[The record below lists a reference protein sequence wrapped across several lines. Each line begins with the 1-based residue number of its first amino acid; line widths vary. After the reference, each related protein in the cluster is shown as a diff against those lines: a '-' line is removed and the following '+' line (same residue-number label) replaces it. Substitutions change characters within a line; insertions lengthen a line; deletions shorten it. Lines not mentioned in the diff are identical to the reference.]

1 MQRKRAL
8 KKRLQIKIYSPL
20 VMNTKLQFFFNTY
33 MKMKNLYILITF
45 FLTLQG
51 FAITNSTKE
60 SQISLNL
67 KDATITEF
75 FKVIEQKT
83 AFTFVFDEKISGTS
97 QRITI
102 FAEKES
108 LDNILLK
115 ISERTGLSFKKI
127 NNTIIVTKN
136 ARVQMTVRGK
146 VLDESDFPMPGVTV
160 LEKGTHTSTLTDM
173 EGNFNFA
180 VSNSSAVLTVSY
192 LGYLSQD
199 VAASNSFLTI
209 TMKVSTSELNE
220 VVVTALGI
228 KREEKRLGF
237 SQQTIKSE
245 SLSQARSNNWS
256 SALKG
261 KVAGLSITSA
271 GSGPINSQQ
280 ITLRGNRSLSPKG
293 NYALIVVDGVPVN
306 AEMTTSGSSSAYMGE
321 DSPIDY
327 GNGISDLNLDDIES
341 VTVLKG
347 AGATALYG
355 SRAANGALI
364 LTTKSGKKNKG
375 LGISYST
382 SATFDKIQRWPD
394 YQYKYGQGT
403 GNSPDAQGNQY
414 YSYGNS
420 ADGTS
425 TSGTS
430 SAWGPA
436 FTGQN
441 FYQYDPAVQGQSA
454 NRVPWTSYR
463 DNRKDFWNTGIT
475 LNNNISIQGGD
486 EKGSMRLS
494 LGRQKN
500 EWIMPNTGFDRVTA
514 AINANYQ
521 VSDKIKLGTTVNYN
535 TRNSDNLPSTGYNNG
550 SIAYFMIF
558 QQPNIDLDW
567 YRPIWEKGKEQ
578 IQQLHPFSSF
588 IDNPYLI
595 AYEATNTLN
604 SDQIVGNIF
613 ANIKLSSNLDLM
625 LRSALNTYNQT
636 REQKRPY
643 SINRYAKGFYE
654 RQDVYK
660 QEINTDFLL
669 SYKKNFGSKFALA
682 ASAGGNAM
690 SYKYRRTE
698 AEVTGLVVPGVY
710 KLSNGSSAPIL
721 TLGDA
726 YKKMNSLYGLVSLS
740 YGEMLFVDVTGR
752 NDWTSTL
759 PVENNSFFYPSVN
772 TSLIISEMAALPKA
786 IDFLKYRFSYAQVG
800 NDTEPYKT
808 QKYYGQSAFPSS
820 AQTLTVL
827 YNDHFKPE
835 ITTSFETG
843 FEIRMLHN
851 RLTLD
856 ATVYESSTKNQIIDI
871 PMDFST
877 GYSGAVLN
885 GGEVRNRG
893 IELTVGGKFI
903 DHKNFKWNANLN
915 WSRNWN
921 KVMELAEGIDG
932 QQIIGTGGT
941 ASIIA
946 KVGGTTSAIYGFGF
960 VRSPD
965 GQIVYDNAGLPAY
978 PEQIQYIG
986 DASPDWKAGLT
997 NTFMIGNFTMNV
1009 TIDGQ
1014 YGGML
1019 YSMTHHK
1026 LAEQGKLNS
1035 TEMGRADGFI
1045 IGDGVIQ
1052 NADGSY
1058 APNTKKVATA
1068 DWYVRYYRRANIE
1081 SNSFD
1086 ASYAKLREISLQYA
1100 MPKRWIKNTG
1110 LQSVQF
1116 SIFARDLAVISDFPI
1131 YDPETAALN
1140 GDTILPGVET
1150 GQMPSPTTYGFNLSL
1165 TL

>member
-1 MQRKRAL
+1 
-8 KKRLQIKIYSPL
+8 
-20 VMNTKLQFFFNTY
+20 MNTKLQFFFNKY
-33 MKMKNLYILITF
+33 IKMKNLYLLILLIF
-45 FLTLQG
+45 SFNG
-51 FAITNSTKE
+51 FALGQSAKDV
-60 SQISLNL
+60 QISLNL

-75 FKVIEQKT
+75 FKAVEQKT
-83 AFTFVFDEKISGTS
+83 TFTFVFDEKISGTS
-97 QRITI
+97 QRISI
-102 FAEKES
+102 FADKES
-108 LDNILLK
+108 LDGVLTK
-115 ISERTGLSFKKI
+115 IAAKTGLSFRKL
-127 NNTIIVTKN
+127 NNTITVTHSGR
-136 ARVQMTVRGK
+136 AQMNVRGK
-146 VLDESDFPMPGVTV
+146 VLDESGMPMPGVTI
-160 LEKGTHTSTLTDM
+160 LEKGTKTSTMTDM
-173 EGNFNFA
+173 EGNFSFA
-180 VSNSSAVLTVSY
+180 VSSPAVLVVSY
-192 LGYLSQD
+192 MGYITQE
-199 VAASNSFLTI
+199 VTASASPITI
-209 TMKVSTSELNE
+209 TLKPSTSELNE

-228 KREEKRLGF
+228 KREEKKLGF

-245 SLSQARSNNWS
+245 NLSQGRPNNWS
-256 SALKG
+256 SGLKG
-261 KVAGLSITSA
+261 KVAGLSITST
-271 GSGPINSQQ
+271 GSGPLNSQQ

-306 AEMTTSGSSSAYMGE
+306 AEMTTSGSTSAYMGE

-327 GNGISDLNLDDIES
+327 GNGISDLNLDDIDA

-364 LTTKSGKKNKG
+364 ITTKSGKKNKG
-375 LGISYST
+375 LGISFNT
-382 SATFDKIQRWPD
+382 GATFDVIQRWPD

-403 GNSPDAQGNQY
+403 GNSPDASGNQY

-436 FTGQN
+436 FEGQN
-441 FYQYDPAVQGQSA
+441 FYQYDPAVQGQSPE
-454 NRVPWTSYR
+454 RRPWQPYR
-463 DNRKDFWNTGIT
+463 DNRKDFWRTGVT
-475 LNNNISIQGGD
+475 LNNNVSIQGGD
-486 EKGSMRLS
+486 NKGSMRLS
-494 LGRQKN
+494 LGNQKN

-514 AINANYQ
+514 AVNANYQ
-521 VSDKIKLGTTVNYN
+521 VSDKIKLGTSVNYN

-578 IQQLHPFSSF
+578 IAQLHPFSSF

-595 AYEATNTLN
+595 AYEATNTLD

-613 ANIKLSSNLDLM
+613 ANINLAPNLDLM
-625 LRSALNTYNQT
+625 LRSSMNTYNQT

-654 RQDVYK
+654 RQDVFK
-660 QEINTDFLL
+660 QEINSDFLL
-669 SYKKNFGSKFALA
+669 SYKKDFGDKFSLS

-726 YKKMNSLYGLVSLS
+726 NKKMNSLYGLVSMS
-740 YGEMLFVDVTGR
+740 YRDMLFVDVKGR

-772 TSLIISEMAALPKA
+772 TSAVLSEMFTLPKT
-786 IDFLKYRFSYAQVG
+786 IDFLKYRLSFAQVG

-843 FEIRMLHN
+843 FEIRMFKN
-851 RLTLD
+851 RLNAD
-856 ATVYESSTKNQIIDI
+856 VTVYESVTKNQIIDI

-885 GGEVRNRG
+885 GGKVKNRG
-893 IELTVGGKFI
+893 IELVFGGKII
-903 DHKNFKWNANLN
+903 DGEKFKWNSTIN

-921 KVMELAEGIDG
+921 KVMELPEGIDG

-978 PEQIQYIG
+978 PEEIQYIG
-986 DASPDWKAGLT
+986 DASPKWKAGFT
-997 NTFMIGNFTMNV
+997 NSFSIGNFTMNV
-1009 TIDGQ
+1009 TLDGQ
-1014 YGGML
+1014 YGGII
-1019 YSMTHHK
+1019 YSQTHHK
-1026 LAEQGKLNS
+1026 LSEQGKLNS
-1035 TEMGRADGFI
+1035 NSLGRETGFI
-1045 IGDGVIQ
+1045 TGEGVVQ
-1052 NADGSY
+1052 NADGTYS
-1058 APNTKKVATA
+1058 PNTKQVKTA
-1068 DWYVRYYRRANIE
+1068 DWYGRYYRRANIE

-1086 ASYAKLREISLQYA
+1086 ASFGKLREISLQYNL
-1100 MPKRWIKNTG
+1100 PKRWLKNTG
-1110 LQSVQF
+1110 LQSLQF
-1116 SIFARDLAVISDFPI
+1116 SLFGRDLATVSDFPI

-1140 GDTILPGVET
+1140 GDTILPGIEM
-1150 GQMPSPTTYGFNLSL
+1150 GQMPSPATYGFNLSL

>member
-1 MQRKRAL
+1 
-8 KKRLQIKIYSPL
+8 
-20 VMNTKLQFFFNTY
+20 MNTKLQFFFNKYIKTR
-33 MKMKNLYILITF
+33 NLYLMMVLF
-45 FLTLQG
+45 FSFNG
-51 FAITNSTKE
+51 FATAKTDKE
-60 SQISLNL
+60 VQISLNL
-67 KDATITEF
+67 KEVSITDF

-83 AFTFVFDEKISGTS
+83 TFTFVFDEKVSGTS
-97 QRITI
+97 QRISI
-102 FAEKES
+102 YADKES
-108 LDNILLK
+108 LDGILSK
-115 ISERTGLSFKKI
+115 IADKTGLTFRKW
-127 NNTIIVTKN
+127 NNTITVTKN
-136 ARVQMTVRGK
+136 LRAQMTVRGK
-146 VLDESDFPMPGVTV
+146 ILDESNMPMPGVTV
-160 LEKGTHTSTLTDM
+160 LEKGTKTSTLTDM
-173 EGNFNFA
+173 EGNFSFA
-180 VSNSSAVLTVSY
+180 VSSSSAILVVSY
-192 LGYLSQD
+192 LGYISQE
-199 VAASNSFLTI
+199 VPAGTAAMTI
-209 TMKVSTSELNE
+209 TMKLSTSELNE

-228 KREEKRLGF
+228 KREEKKLGF

-256 SALKG
+256 SGLKG
-261 KVAGLSITSA
+261 KVSGLSIIST
-271 GSGPINSQQ
+271 GSGPLNSQQ

-306 AEMTTSGSSSAYMGE
+306 AEMTTSGSTSAYMGE

-327 GNGISDLNLDDIES
+327 GNGISDLNLDDIDT

-364 LTTKSGKKNKG
+364 ITTKSGKKNKG
-375 LGISYST
+375 LGISFST
-382 SATFDKIQRWPD
+382 GATFDKVQRWPD

-441 FYQYDPAVQGQSA
+441 FYQYDPTLQGQSA
-454 NRVPWTSYR
+454 QRTPWKSYG
-463 DNRKDFWNTGIT
+463 DNRKDFWRTGVT
-475 LNNNISIQGGD
+475 LNNNVSIQGGD
-486 EKGSMRLS
+486 DKGSMRLS
-494 LGRQKN
+494 LGNQKN

-514 AINANYQ
+514 AVNANYQ
-521 VSDKIKLGTTVNYN
+521 VSSKIKLGSTINYN

-567 YRPIWEKGKEQ
+567 YRPIWEKGKEN

-595 AYEATNTLN
+595 AYEATNTLD

-613 ANIKLSSNLDLM
+613 ANITLSPNLDLM
-625 LRSALNTYNQT
+625 LRSTMNTYNQT

-654 RQDVYK
+654 RQDVFK
-660 QEINTDFLL
+660 QEINSDFLL
-669 SYKKNFGSKFALA
+669 SYKKDFNGKFGLT

-690 SYKYRRTE
+690 NYKYRRTE

-726 YKKMNSLYGLVSLS
+726 YKKMNSLYGLVSMS
-740 YGEMLFVDVTGR
+740 VGETLFVDITGR

-759 PVENNSFFYPSVN
+759 PVKNNSFFYPSVN
-772 TSLIISEMAALPKA
+772 SSLIVSEMVSLPKT
-786 IDFLKYRFSYAQVG
+786 IDYLKYRLSFAQVG

-843 FEIRMLHN
+843 FEIRMLQN
-851 RLTLD
+851 RLTAD
-856 ATVYESSTKNQIIDI
+856 ATVYESVTKNQIIDI

-885 GGEVRNRG
+885 GGKVKNRG
-893 IELTVGGKFI
+893 IELSLGGKII
-903 DHKNFKWNANLN
+903 DNKNFKWNTNLT

-921 KVMELAEGIDG
+921 KVMELPEGIDG

-946 KVGGTTSAIYGFGF
+946 KVGGTTSALYGFGF

-965 GQIVYDNAGLPAY
+965 GQIVYDSAGLPAY
-978 PEQIQYIG
+978 PDNVQYIG

-997 NTFMIGNFTMNV
+997 NSVTIGSFTMNV

-1014 YGGML
+1014 YGGTI

-1035 TEMGRADGFI
+1035 NEMGRAEGYV
-1045 IGDGVIQ
+1045 IGDGVVL
-1052 NADGSY
+1052 NPDGSY
-1058 APNTKKVATA
+1058 SPNTKKVATA
-1068 DWYVRYYRRANIE
+1068 DYYVRYYRRANIE
-1081 SNSFD
+1081 SNAFD
-1086 ASYAKLREISLQYA
+1086 ASYAKLREVSLQYN
-1100 MPKRWIKNTG
+1100 MPKRWLKDTG
-1110 LQSVQF
+1110 IQSLQF
-1116 SIFARDLAVISDFPI
+1116 SVFGRDLAVLSDFPI

-1150 GQMPSPTTYGFNLSL
+1150 GQMPSPATYGFNLSL

>member
-1 MQRKRAL
+1 
-8 KKRLQIKIYSPL
+8 
-20 VMNTKLQFFFNTY
+20 MNTKLQFFFNKY
-33 MKMKNLYILITF
+33 IKMKNLYLMILLIF
-45 FLTLQG
+45 SFKG
-51 FAITNSTKE
+51 FASVQSGKDV
-60 SQISLNL
+60 QISLNL
-67 KDATITEF
+67 KDAAITEF
-75 FKVIEQKT
+75 FSAVEQKT
-83 AFTFVFDEKISGTS
+83 SFTFLFDEKISGSS
-97 QRITI
+97 QRISI
-102 FAEKES
+102 YAEKES
-108 LDNILLK
+108 LDGVLAK
-115 ISERTGLSFKKI
+115 VAAKTGLSFKKL
-127 NNTIIVTKN
+127 NNTITVTKN
-136 ARVQMTVRGK
+136 LRAQMNVRGK
-146 VLDESDFPMPGVTV
+146 VLDESGMPMPGVTI
-160 LEKGTHTSTLTDM
+160 LEKGTKTNTMTDM
-173 EGNFNFA
+173 EGNFSFA
-180 VSNSSAVLTVSY
+180 VNASAVLVVSY
-192 LGYLSQD
+192 MGYVSQE
-199 VAASNSFLTI
+199 VQASVNPITI
-209 TMKVSTSELNE
+209 VMKLSTSELNE

-237 SQQTIKSE
+237 SQQTIKSDN
-245 SLSQARSNNWS
+245 LSQGRPNNWS
-256 SALKG
+256 SGLKG
-261 KVAGLSITSA
+261 KVAGLSITST
-271 GSGPINSQQ
+271 GSGPLNSQQ

-327 GNGISDLNLDDIES
+327 GNGISDLNLDDIDA

-364 LTTKSGKKNKG
+364 ITTKSGKKNKG
-375 LGISYST
+375 LGISFNT
-382 SATFDKIQRWPD
+382 GATFDVIQRWPD
-394 YQYKYGQGT
+394 YQYSYGQGT
-403 GNSPDAQGNQY
+403 GNSPDASGNQY

-420 ADGTS
+420 VDGTS

-436 FTGQN
+436 FAGQN
-441 FYQYDPAVQGQSA
+441 FYQYDPALQGQSA
-454 NRVPWTSYR
+454 ERLPWQSYR
-463 DNRKDFWNTGIT
+463 DNRKDFWRTGVT
-475 LNNNISIQGGD
+475 LNNNVSIQGGD
-486 EKGSMRLS
+486 SKGSMRLS
-494 LGRQKN
+494 VGNQKN

-514 AINANYQ
+514 AVNANYQ
-521 VSDKIKLGTTVNYN
+521 VSDRIKLGTAINYN

-567 YRPIWEKGKEQ
+567 YRPIWVKGKEQ
-578 IQQLHPFSSF
+578 IEQLHPFSSF

-595 AYEATNTLN
+595 AYEATNTLD

-613 ANIKLSSNLDLM
+613 ANITLSSNLELM
-625 LRSALNTYNQT
+625 LRSAMNTYNQT

-654 RQDVYK
+654 RQDVFK
-660 QEINTDFLL
+660 QEINSDFLL
-669 SYKKNFGSKFALA
+669 SYKKDFGNKFSLA

-726 YKKMNSLYGLVSLS
+726 YKKMSSLYGLVSMS
-740 YGEMLFVDVTGR
+740 YADMLFVDITGR

-759 PVENNSFFYPSVN
+759 PVENNSFFYPSIN
-772 TSLIISEMAALPKA
+772 TSAVISEMVSLPKS
-786 IDFLKYRFSYAQVG
+786 IDFLKYRLSFAQVG

-843 FEIRMLHN
+843 FEIRMFKN
-851 RLTLD
+851 RLTAD
-856 ATVYESSTKNQIIDI
+856 ATVYESVTKNQIIDI

-885 GGEVRNRG
+885 GGKVRNRG
-893 IELTVGGKFI
+893 IELTLGGKII
-903 DHKNFKWNANLN
+903 DGDNFKWNSTVN

-921 KVMELAEGIDG
+921 KVMELPEGIDG

-978 PEQIQYIG
+978 PEEIQYIG
-986 DASPDWKAGLT
+986 DASPKWKAGFT
-997 NTFMIGNFTMNV
+997 NSFSIGNFTMNV
-1009 TIDGQ
+1009 TLDGQ
-1014 YGGML
+1014 YGGII
-1019 YSMTHHK
+1019 YSQTHHK
-1026 LAEQGKLNS
+1026 LSEQGKLNS
-1035 TEMGRADGFI
+1035 NSMGRETGFI
-1045 IGDGVIQ
+1045 IGEGVVQ

-1058 APNTKKVATA
+1058 SPNTKQVKTA
-1068 DWYVRYYRRANIE
+1068 DWYTRYYRRANIE

-1086 ASYAKLREISLQYA
+1086 ASFGKLREISLQYT
-1100 MPKRWIKNTG
+1100 MPKRWLKNTG

-1116 SIFARDLAVISDFPI
+1116 SLFGRDLATVSDFPI

-1140 GDTILPGVET
+1140 GDTILPGIEM
-1150 GQMPSPTTYGFNLSL
+1150 GQMPSPATYGFNLSL

>member
-1 MQRKRAL
+1 
-8 KKRLQIKIYSPL
+8 
-20 VMNTKLQFFFNTY
+20 MNTKLQFFFNKY
-33 MKMKNLYILITF
+33 IKMKNLYLMILLIF
-45 FLTLQG
+45 SFNG
-51 FAITNSTKE
+51 FALGQSGKDV
-60 SQISLNL
+60 QISLNL

-75 FKVIEQKT
+75 FKAVEQKT
-83 AFTFVFDEKISGTS
+83 TFTFVFDEKISGTS
-97 QRITI
+97 QRISI
-102 FAEKES
+102 YADKES
-108 LDNILLK
+108 LDGVLSK
-115 ISERTGLSFKKI
+115 IAAKTGLSFKKL
-127 NNTIIVTKN
+127 NNTIAVTN
-136 ARVQMTVRGK
+136 NLRAQMNVRGK
-146 VLDESDFPMPGVTV
+146 VLDESGMPMPGVTI
-160 LEKGTHTSTLTDM
+160 LEKGTKTTTMTDM
-173 EGNFNFA
+173 EGNFSFA
-180 VSNSSAVLTVSY
+180 VNSSAVLVVSY
-192 LGYLSQD
+192 MGYVTQE
-199 VAASNSFLTI
+199 VPASAGSITI
-209 TMKVSTSELNE
+209 TLKPSTSELNE

-245 SLSQARSNNWS
+245 NLSQGRPNNWS
-256 SALKG
+256 SGLKG
-261 KVAGLSITSA
+261 KVAGLSITST
-271 GSGPINSQQ
+271 GSGPLNSQQ

-306 AEMTTSGSSSAYMGE
+306 AEMTTSGSTSAYMGE

-327 GNGISDLNLDDIES
+327 GNGISDLNLDDIDA

-364 LTTKSGKKNKG
+364 ITTKSGKKNKG
-375 LGISYST
+375 LGISLNSG
-382 SATFDKIQRWPD
+382 ATFDVIQRWPD

-403 GNSPDAQGNQY
+403 GNSPDAFGNQY

-441 FYQYDPAVQGQSA
+441 FYQYDPALQGQSA
-454 NRVPWTSYR
+454 ERLPWQSYR
-463 DNRKDFWNTGIT
+463 DNRKDFWRTGVT

-486 EKGSMRLS
+486 NKGSMRLS
-494 LGRQKN
+494 LGNQKN
-500 EWIMPNTGFDRVTA
+500 EWIMPNTGFDRITA
-514 AINANYQ
+514 AVNANYQ

-578 IQQLHPFSSF
+578 IAQLHPFSSF

-595 AYEATNTLN
+595 AYEATNSLD

-613 ANIKLSSNLDLM
+613 ANIALSPNLDLM
-625 LRSALNTYNQT
+625 LRSSMNTYNQT

-654 RQDVYK
+654 RQDVFK
-660 QEINTDFLL
+660 QEINSDFLL
-669 SYKKNFGSKFALA
+669 SYKKDFGDKFSLS

-690 SYKYRRTE
+690 NYKYRRTE

-726 YKKMNSLYGLVSLS
+726 NKKMTSLYGLVSMS
-740 YGEMLFVDVTGR
+740 YADMLFVDVTGR

-759 PVENNSFFYPSVN
+759 PVENNSFFYPSIN
-772 TSLIISEMAALPKA
+772 TSAVISEMFSLPKS
-786 IDFLKYRFSYAQVG
+786 IDYLKYRLSFAQVG

-843 FEIRMLHN
+843 FEIRMLKN
-851 RLTLD
+851 RLTAD
-856 ATVYESSTKNQIIDI
+856 ATVYESVTKNQIIDI

-885 GGEVRNRG
+885 GGKVKNRG
-893 IELTVGGKFI
+893 IELVLGGKII
-903 DHKNFKWNANLN
+903 DNENFKWNSTVN

-921 KVMELAEGIDG
+921 KVMELPEGIDG

-960 VRSPD
+960 VRSPE
-965 GQIVYDNAGLPAY
+965 GKIVYDNAGLPAY
-978 PEQIQYIG
+978 PDAIQYIG
-986 DASPDWKAGLT
+986 DASPKWKAGFT
-997 NTFMIGNFTMNV
+997 NSFSIGNFTMNV
-1009 TIDGQ
+1009 TVDGQ
-1014 YGGML
+1014 YGGII
-1019 YSMTHHK
+1019 YSQTHHK
-1026 LAEQGKLNS
+1026 LSEQGKLNS
-1035 TEMGRADGFI
+1035 NEMGRAEGFI
-1045 IGDGVIQ
+1045 IGDGVVQ

-1058 APNTKKVATA
+1058 SPNTKKVATA

-1086 ASYAKLREISLQYA
+1086 ASYGKLREISLQYN
-1100 MPKRWIKNTG
+1100 MPKRWLKNTG
-1110 LQSVQF
+1110 LQSLQISVF
-1116 SIFARDLAVISDFPI
+1116 GRDLATISDFPI

-1140 GDTILPGVET
+1140 GDTILPGIEM
-1150 GQMPSPTTYGFNLSL
+1150 GQMPSPATYGFNLSL

>member
-1 MQRKRAL
+1 
-8 KKRLQIKIYSPL
+8 
-20 VMNTKLQFFFNTY
+20 MNTKLQFFFNKY
-33 MKMKNLYILITF
+33 IKMKNLYLMIILF
-45 FLTLQG
+45 MSAAG
-51 FAITNSTKE
+51 FATGHSEKDT
-60 SQISLNL
+60 QISLNL
-67 KDATITEF
+67 RDVTITDF
-75 FKVIEQKT
+75 FKAVEQKT
-83 AFTFVFDEKISGTS
+83 TFTFVFDEKISGTS
-97 QRITI
+97 QRISI
-102 FAEKES
+102 YVEKES
-108 LDNILLK
+108 LDAVLSK
-115 ISERTGLSFKKI
+115 IAAKTGLSFRKL
-127 NNTIIVTKN
+127 NNTITVTKN
-136 ARVQMTVRGK
+136 LRAQMSVRGK
-146 VLDESDFPMPGVTV
+146 VLDESGMPMPGVTI
-160 LEKGTHTSTLTDM
+160 LEKGTKTSTMTDM

-180 VSNSSAVLTVSY
+180 VSGSSAVLVISY
-192 LGYLSQD
+192 LGYVSQE
-199 VAASNSFLTI
+199 VTASTLAITV
-209 TMKVSTSELNE
+209 TMKLGTSELNE

-228 KREEKRLGF
+228 KREEKKLGF

-256 SALKG
+256 SGLKG
-261 KVAGLSITSA
+261 KVAGLSIIST
-271 GSGPINSQQ
+271 GSGPLNSQQ

-306 AEMTTSGSSSAYMGE
+306 AEMTTSGSTSAYMGE

-327 GNGISDLNLDDIES
+327 GNGISDLNLDDIDT

-364 LTTKSGKKNKG
+364 ITTKSGKKNKG
-375 LGISYST
+375 LGISFST
-382 SATFDKIQRWPD
+382 GAAFDKIQRWPD

-441 FYQYDPAVQGQSA
+441 FFQYDPALQGQSA
-454 NRVPWTSYR
+454 QRVPWQSYG
-463 DNRKDFWNTGIT
+463 DNRKDFWRTGMT
-475 LNNNISIQGGD
+475 LNNNLSIQGGD

-494 LGRQKN
+494 LGNQKN

-514 AINANYQ
+514 AVNANYQ
-521 VSDKIKLGTTVNYN
+521 VSDKIKLATSVNYN
-535 TRNSDNLPSTGYNNG
+535 TRNSENLPSTGYNNG

-595 AYEATNTLN
+595 AYEATNTLD
-604 SDQIVGNIF
+604 SDQIVGNLS
-613 ANIKLSSNLDLM
+613 ANIALSPNLDLM
-625 LRSALNTYNQT
+625 LRSSMNTYNQT

-654 RQDVYK
+654 RQDVFK
-660 QEINTDFLL
+660 QEINSDFLL
-669 SYKKNFGSKFALA
+669 SYKKDFSDKFSLS
-682 ASAGGNAM
+682 ASAGGNSM

-726 YKKMNSLYGLVSLS
+726 YKKMNSLYGVVSMS
-740 YGEMLFVDVTGR
+740 VGEMLFVDITGR

-759 PVENNSFFYPSVN
+759 PVANNSFFYPSVN
-772 TSLIISEMAALPKA
+772 ASLIVSEMVSLPKT
-786 IDFLKYRFSYAQVG
+786 IDYFKYRLSFAQVG

-851 RLTLD
+851 RLTAD
-856 ATVYESSTKNQIIDI
+856 ATFYESVTKNQIIDI

-885 GGEVRNRG
+885 GGKVKNRG
-893 IELTVGGKFI
+893 VELSLGGKFI
-903 DHKNFKWNANLN
+903 DNANFKWSTNVN

-921 KVMELAEGIDG
+921 KVMELPEGIDG

-965 GQIVYDNAGLPAY
+965 GKIVYDSAGLPAY
-978 PEQIQYIG
+978 PDQIQYIG

-997 NTFMIGNFTMNV
+997 NSFSVGNFTMNV

-1014 YGGML
+1014 YGGMI

-1026 LAEQGKLNS
+1026 LSEQGKLNS
-1035 TEMGRADGFI
+1035 NEMGRAEGYI
-1045 IGDGVIQ
+1045 IGDGVTQ

-1058 APNTKKVATA
+1058 SPNTKKVATA
-1068 DWYVRYYRRANIE
+1068 DYYVRYYRRANIE

-1086 ASYAKLREISLQYA
+1086 ASYAKLREVSLQYN
-1100 MPKRWIKNTG
+1100 MPKRWLKDTG

-1116 SIFARDLAVISDFPI
+1116 SIFGRDLAVISDFPI

-1150 GQMPSPTTYGFNLSL
+1150 GQMPSPATYGFNLSL

>member
-1 MQRKRAL
+1 
-8 KKRLQIKIYSPL
+8 
-20 VMNTKLQFFFNTY
+20 MNTKLQFFFNKY
-33 MKMKNLYILITF
+33 IKMKNLYLMILLIF
-45 FLTLQG
+45 SFKG
-51 FAITNSTKE
+51 FALGQGKDV
-60 SQISLNL
+60 QISLNL
-67 KDATITEF
+67 KDAAITEF
-75 FKVIEQKT
+75 FNAVEQKT
-83 AFTFVFDEKISGTS
+83 SFTFVFDEKITGTS
-97 QRITI
+97 QRISI
-102 FAEKES
+102 YAEKES
-108 LDNILLK
+108 LDGVLAK
-115 ISERTGLSFKKI
+115 VASKTGLSFKKL
-127 NNTIIVTKN
+127 NNTITVTKN
-136 ARVQMTVRGK
+136 LRAQMNVRGK
-146 VLDESDFPMPGVTV
+146 VLDESGMPMPGVTI
-160 LEKGTHTSTLTDM
+160 LEKGTKTTTMTDM
-173 EGNFNFA
+173 QGNFSFA
-180 VSNSSAVLTVSY
+180 VNASAVLVISY
-192 LGYLSQD
+192 MGYVTQE
-199 VAASNSFLTI
+199 VAANANPLTI
-209 TMKVSTSELNE
+209 IMKPSTSELNE

-228 KREEKRLGF
+228 KREEKKLGF
-237 SQQTIKSE
+237 SQQTIKSDN
-245 SLSQARSNNWS
+245 LSQGRPNNWS
-256 SALKG
+256 SGLKG
-261 KVAGLSITSA
+261 KVAGLSITST
-271 GSGPINSQQ
+271 GSGPLNSQQ

-327 GNGISDLNLDDIES
+327 GNGISDLNLDDIDE

-364 LTTKSGKKNKG
+364 ITTKSGKKNKG
-375 LGISYST
+375 LGISFNT
-382 SATFDKIQRWPD
+382 GATFDVIQRWPD
-394 YQYKYGQGT
+394 YQYSYGQGT
-403 GNSPDAQGNQY
+403 GNSPDASGNQY

-441 FYQYDPAVQGQSA
+441 FYQYDPALQGQSA
-454 NRVPWTSYR
+454 QRLPWQSYR
-463 DNRKDFWNTGIT
+463 DNRKDFWRTGVT

-486 EKGSMRLS
+486 NKGSMRLS
-494 LGRQKN
+494 VGNQKN

-514 AINANYQ
+514 AVNANYQ
-521 VSDKIKLGTTVNYN
+521 VSDKIKLGTAINYN

-567 YRPIWEKGKEQ
+567 YRPIWVKGKEQ
-578 IQQLHPFSSF
+578 IEQLHPFSSF

-595 AYEATNTLN
+595 AYEATNTLD

-613 ANIKLSSNLDLM
+613 ANITLSSNLELM
-625 LRSALNTYNQT
+625 LRSSMNTYNQT

-654 RQDVYK
+654 RQDVFK
-660 QEINTDFLL
+660 QEINSDFLL
-669 SYKKNFGSKFALA
+669 SYKKDFGNKFSLA

-726 YKKMNSLYGLVSLS
+726 YKKMSSLYGLVSMS
-740 YGEMLFVDVTGR
+740 YAEMLFVDITGR

-759 PVENNSFFYPSVN
+759 PVENNSFFYPSIN
-772 TSLIISEMAALPKA
+772 TSAVISEMVSLPKS
-786 IDFLKYRFSYAQVG
+786 IDFLKYRLSFAQVG

-843 FEIRMLHN
+843 FEIRMFKN
-851 RLTLD
+851 RLTAD
-856 ATVYESSTKNQIIDI
+856 ATVYESVTKNQIIDI

-885 GGEVRNRG
+885 GGKVRNRG
-893 IELTVGGKFI
+893 IEITLGGKII
-903 DHKNFKWNANLN
+903 DGEKFKWNSTVN

-921 KVMELAEGIDG
+921 KVMELPEGIDG

-978 PEQIQYIG
+978 PEEIQYIG
-986 DASPDWKAGLT
+986 DASPKWKAGWV
-997 NTFMIGNFTMNV
+997 NSFSIGNFTMNV

-1014 YGGML
+1014 YGGII
-1019 YSMTHHK
+1019 YSQTHHK
-1026 LAEQGKLNS
+1026 LSEQGKLNS
-1035 TEMGRADGFI
+1035 NSMGRETGFI
-1045 IGDGVIQ
+1045 IGEGVVQ

-1058 APNTKKVATA
+1058 SPNTVQVKTA
-1068 DWYVRYYRRANIE
+1068 DWYTRYYRRANIE

-1086 ASYAKLREISLQYA
+1086 ASFGKLREISLQYN
-1100 MPKRWIKNTG
+1100 MPKRWLKNTG

-1116 SIFARDLAVISDFPI
+1116 SLFGRDLATVSDFPI

-1140 GDTILPGVET
+1140 GDTILPGIEM
-1150 GQMPSPTTYGFNLSL
+1150 GQMPSPATYGFNLSL

>member
-1 MQRKRAL
+1 
-8 KKRLQIKIYSPL
+8 
-20 VMNTKLQFFFNTY
+20 
-33 MKMKNLYILITF
+33 MKNLYLMILLIF
-45 FLTLQG
+45 SFKG
-51 FAITNSTKE
+51 FASGQSGKDV
-60 SQISLNL
+60 QISLNL
-67 KDATITEF
+67 KDAAITEF
-75 FKVIEQKT
+75 FSAVEQKT
-83 AFTFVFDEKISGTS
+83 TFTFVFDEKISGSS
-97 QRITI
+97 QRISI
-102 FAEKES
+102 YAEKES
-108 LDNILLK
+108 LDGVLAK
-115 ISERTGLSFKKI
+115 VASKTGLSFKKL
-127 NNTIIVTKN
+127 NNTITVTKN
-136 ARVQMTVRGK
+136 LRAQMNVRGR
-146 VLDESDFPMPGVTV
+146 VLDESGMPMPGVTI
-160 LEKGTHTSTLTDM
+160 LEKGTKTNTMTDM
-173 EGNFNFA
+173 EGNFSFA
-180 VSNSSAVLTVSY
+180 VNASAVLVVSY
-192 LGYLSQD
+192 MGYVSQE
-199 VAASNSFLTI
+199 VSASTNPITI
-209 TMKVSTSELNE
+209 VMKLSTSELNE

-245 SLSQARSNNWS
+245 NLSQGRPNNWS
-256 SALKG
+256 SGLKG
-261 KVAGLSITSA
+261 KVAGLSITST
-271 GSGPINSQQ
+271 GSGPLNSQQ

-327 GNGISDLNLDDIES
+327 GNGISDLNLDDIDA

-364 LTTKSGKKNKG
+364 ITTKSGKKNKG
-375 LGISYST
+375 LGISINT
-382 SATFDKIQRWPD
+382 GATFDVIQRWPD

-403 GNSPDAQGNQY
+403 GNSPDASGNQY

-441 FYQYDPAVQGQSA
+441 FYQYDPTLEGQSA
-454 NRVPWTSYR
+454 QRLPWQPYR
-463 DNRKDFWNTGIT
+463 DNRKDFWRTGMT
-475 LNNNISIQGGD
+475 LNNNVSIQGGD
-486 EKGSMRLS
+486 NKGSMRLS
-494 LGRQKN
+494 VGNQKN

-514 AINANYQ
+514 AVNANYQ
-521 VSDKIKLGTTVNYN
+521 VSDKIKLGTAINYN

-567 YRPIWEKGKEQ
+567 YRPIWVKGKEQ
-578 IQQLHPFSSF
+578 IEQLHPFSSF

-595 AYEATNTLN
+595 AYEATNILD

-613 ANIKLSSNLDLM
+613 ANITLSSNLELM
-625 LRSALNTYNQT
+625 LRSSMNTYNQT

-654 RQDVYK
+654 RQDVFK
-660 QEINTDFLL
+660 QEINSDFLL
-669 SYKKNFGSKFALA
+669 SYKKDFGSKFSLA

-726 YKKMNSLYGLVSLS
+726 YKKMSSLYGLVSMS
-740 YGEMLFVDVTGR
+740 YADMLFVDITGR

-759 PVENNSFFYPSVN
+759 PVENNSFFYPSIN
-772 TSLIISEMAALPKA
+772 TSAVISEMVTLPKS
-786 IDFLKYRFSYAQVG
+786 IDFLKYRLSFAQVG

-843 FEIRMLHN
+843 FEIRMFKN
-851 RLTLD
+851 RLTAD
-856 ATVYESSTKNQIIDI
+856 ATVYESVTKNQIIDI

-885 GGEVRNRG
+885 GGKVRNRG
-893 IELTVGGKFI
+893 IELTLGGKII
-903 DHKNFKWNANLN
+903 DGNNFKWNSTVN

-921 KVMELAEGIDG
+921 KVMELPEGIDG

-978 PEQIQYIG
+978 PEEIQYIG
-986 DASPDWKAGLT
+986 DASPKWKAGFT
-997 NTFMIGNFTMNV
+997 NSFSIGNFTMNV

-1014 YGGML
+1014 YGGII
-1019 YSMTHHK
+1019 YSQTHHK
-1026 LAEQGKLNS
+1026 LSEQGKLNS
-1035 TEMGRADGFI
+1035 NSMGRETGFI
-1045 IGDGVIQ
+1045 TGEGVVQ

-1058 APNTKKVATA
+1058 SPNTKQVKTA
-1068 DWYVRYYRRANIE
+1068 DWYTRYYRRANIE

-1086 ASYAKLREISLQYA
+1086 ASFGKLREISLQYN
-1100 MPKRWIKNTG
+1100 MPKRWLKNSG
-1110 LQSVQF
+1110 IQSLQF
-1116 SIFARDLAVISDFPI
+1116 SIFGRDLATVSDFPI

-1140 GDTILPGVET
+1140 GDTILPGIEM
-1150 GQMPSPTTYGFNLSL
+1150 GQMPSPATYGFNLSL

>member
-1 MQRKRAL
+1 
-8 KKRLQIKIYSPL
+8 
-20 VMNTKLQFFFNTY
+20 MNTKLQFFFNKY
-33 MKMKNLYILITF
+33 IKMKNLYLMIVLF
-45 FLTLQG
+45 FSFHG
-51 FAITNSTKE
+51 FAIGQSGKD

-67 KDATITEF
+67 KDATITDF
-75 FKVIEQKT
+75 FKAIEQKT
-83 AFTFVFDEKISGTS
+83 TFTFVFDEKVSGIT
-97 QRITI
+97 QRISLY
-102 FAEKES
+102 AEKES
-108 LDNILLK
+108 IDVILSK
-115 ISERTGLSFKKI
+115 IATKTGLSFRKL
-127 NNTIIVTKN
+127 NNTITVTKN
-136 ARVQMTVRGK
+136 VRERMTYGGK
-146 VLDESDFPMPGVTV
+146 VLDENGMPMPGVTI
-160 LEKGTHTSTLTDM
+160 LEKGTKNSTLTDM
-173 EGNFNFA
+173 EGKFSIS
-180 VSNSSAVLTVSY
+180 VSSPS
-192 LGYLSQD
+192 
-199 VAASNSFLTI
+199 SFLVISYMGYVTQEASVGSLI
-209 TMKVSTSELNE
+209 MTFTMKLDTSELNE

-228 KREEKRLGF
+228 KREEKKLGF

-375 LGISYST
+375 LGITYST
-382 SATFDKIQRWPD
+382 SAAFDKIQRWPD

-420 ADGTS
+420 QDGTS

-441 FYQYDPAVQGQSA
+441 FYQYDPTLQGQSL
-454 NRVPWTSYR
+454 NRTPWTSYS

-475 LNNNISIQGGD
+475 LNNNVSIQGGD
-486 EKGSMRLS
+486 DKGSMRLS

-521 VSDKIKLGTTVNYN
+521 VSDKIKLGTSMNYN
-535 TRNSDNLPSTGYNNG
+535 TRNSDNLPSSGYNNG

-567 YRPIWEKGKEQ
+567 YRPIWEKGKEN

-613 ANIKLSSNLDLM
+613 ANIKLSPNLDLM

-660 QEINTDFLL
+660 QEINSDFLL
-669 SYKKNFGSKFALA
+669 SYKKDFGDKFSLA
-682 ASAGGNAM
+682 ASAGGNSM

-726 YKKMNSLYGLVSLS
+726 YKKMNSLYGLVSMS
-740 YGEMLFVDVTGR
+740 YGDMLFVDVTGR

-759 PVENNSFFYPSVN
+759 PVKNNSFFYPSVN
-772 TSLIISEMAALPKA
+772 TSLIISEIANLPKS
-786 IDFLKYRFSYAQVG
+786 IDYLKYRLSFAQVG

-835 ITTSFETG
+835 ITSSVETG

-851 RLTLD
+851 RLTFD

-885 GGEVRNRG
+885 GGKVRNRG
-893 IELTVGGKFI
+893 VELTLGGKLI
-903 DHKNFKWNANLN
+903 DHKNFKWNTNLN

-921 KVMELAEGIDG
+921 RVMELPEGIDG

-965 GQIVYDNAGLPAY
+965 GKIVYDSAGLPAY
-978 PEQIQYIG
+978 PDQIQYIG

-997 NTFMIGNFTMNV
+997 NSFTIGNFTMNV

-1014 YGGML
+1014 YGGMI

-1035 TEMGRADGFI
+1035 NEMGRADGFI

-1058 APNTKKVATA
+1058 SPNTKKVATA
-1068 DWYVRYYRRANIE
+1068 DYYVRYYRRANIE

-1086 ASYAKLREISLQYA
+1086 ATYGKLREVSLQYN
-1100 MPKRWIKNTG
+1100 MPKRWLKNTG

-1116 SIFARDLAVISDFPI
+1116 SVFGRDLAVISDFPI
-1131 YDPETAALN
+1131 YDPETAVLN

-1150 GQMPSPTTYGFNLSL
+1150 GQMPSPATYGFNLSL

>member
-1 MQRKRAL
+1 
-8 KKRLQIKIYSPL
+8 
-20 VMNTKLQFFFNTY
+20 MNTKLQFFFNKY
-33 MKMKNLYILITF
+33 IKMKNLYLMILLIF
-45 FLTLQG
+45 SFKG
-51 FAITNSTKE
+51 FALGQGKDV
-60 SQISLNL
+60 QISLNL
-67 KDATITEF
+67 KDAAITEF
-75 FKVIEQKT
+75 FNAVEQKT
-83 AFTFVFDEKISGTS
+83 SFTFVFDEKITGTS
-97 QRITI
+97 QRISI
-102 FAEKES
+102 YAEKES
-108 LDNILLK
+108 LDGVLAK
-115 ISERTGLSFKKI
+115 VSAKTGLFFKKL
-127 NNTIIVTKN
+127 NNTITVTKN
-136 ARVQMTVRGK
+136 FRAQMNVRGK
-146 VLDESDFPMPGVTV
+146 VLDESGMPMPGVTI
-160 LEKGTHTSTLTDM
+160 LEKGTKTNTMTDM
-173 EGNFNFA
+173 EGNFSFA
-180 VSNSSAVLTVSY
+180 VNSSAVLVISY
-192 LGYLSQD
+192 MGYVTQE
-199 VAASNSFLTI
+199 VAANANPLTI
-209 TMKVSTSELNE
+209 IMKPSTSELNE

-237 SQQTIKSE
+237 SQQTIKSDN
-245 SLSQARSNNWS
+245 LSQGRPNNWS
-256 SALKG
+256 SGLKG
-261 KVAGLSITSA
+261 KVAGLSITST
-271 GSGPINSQQ
+271 GSGPLNSQQ

-327 GNGISDLNLDDIES
+327 GNGISDLNLDDIDE

-364 LTTKSGKKNKG
+364 ITTKSGKKNKG
-375 LGISYST
+375 LGISLNT
-382 SATFDKIQRWPD
+382 GATFDVIQRWPD
-394 YQYKYGQGT
+394 YQYSYGQGT
-403 GNSPDAQGNQY
+403 GNSPDASGNQY

-454 NRVPWTSYR
+454 QRLPWQSYR
-463 DNRKDFWNTGIT
+463 DNRKDFWRTGVT

-486 EKGSMRLS
+486 NKGSMRLS
-494 LGRQKN
+494 VGNQKN

-514 AINANYQ
+514 AVNANYQ
-521 VSDKIKLGTTVNYN
+521 VSDRIKLGTAINYN

-567 YRPIWEKGKEQ
+567 YRPIWVKGKEQ
-578 IQQLHPFSSF
+578 IEQLHPFSSF

-595 AYEATNTLN
+595 AYEATNTLD

-613 ANIKLSSNLDLM
+613 ANITLSSNLELM
-625 LRSALNTYNQT
+625 LRSSMNTYNQT

-654 RQDVYK
+654 RQDVFK
-660 QEINTDFLL
+660 QEINSDFLL
-669 SYKKNFGSKFALA
+669 SYKKDFGNKFSLA

-726 YKKMNSLYGLVSLS
+726 YKKMSSLYGLVSMS
-740 YGEMLFVDVTGR
+740 YADMLFVDITGR

-759 PVENNSFFYPSVN
+759 PVENNSFFYPSIN
-772 TSLIISEMAALPKA
+772 TSAVISEMVSLPKS
-786 IDFLKYRFSYAQVG
+786 IDFLKYRLSFAQVG

-843 FEIRMLHN
+843 FEIRMFKN
-851 RLTLD
+851 RLTAD
-856 ATVYESSTKNQIIDI
+856 ATVYESVTKNQIIDI

-885 GGEVRNRG
+885 GGKVRNRG
-893 IELTVGGKFI
+893 IELTFGGKII
-903 DHKNFKWNANLN
+903 DGEKFKWNSTVN

-921 KVMELAEGIDG
+921 KVMELPEGIDG

-978 PEQIQYIG
+978 PEEIQYIG
-986 DASPDWKAGLT
+986 DASPKWKAGWV
-997 NTFMIGNFTMNV
+997 NSFSIGNFTMNV
-1009 TIDGQ
+1009 TLDGQ
-1014 YGGML
+1014 YGGII
-1019 YSMTHHK
+1019 YSQTHHK
-1026 LAEQGKLNS
+1026 LSEQGKLNS
-1035 TEMGRADGFI
+1035 NSMGRETGFI
-1045 IGDGVIQ
+1045 IGEGVVQ

-1058 APNTKKVATA
+1058 SPNTKEVKTA
-1068 DWYVRYYRRANIE
+1068 DWYTRYYRRANIE

-1086 ASYAKLREISLQYA
+1086 ASFGKLREISLQYN
-1100 MPKRWIKNTG
+1100 MPKRWLKNTG

-1116 SIFARDLAVISDFPI
+1116 SLFGRDLATVSDFPI

-1140 GDTILPGVET
+1140 GDTILPGIEM
-1150 GQMPSPTTYGFNLSL
+1150 GQMPSPATYGFNLSL

>member
-1 MQRKRAL
+1 
-8 KKRLQIKIYSPL
+8 
-20 VMNTKLQFFFNTY
+20 MNTKLQFFFNKY
-33 MKMKNLYILITF
+33 IKMKNLYLMILLIF
-45 FLTLQG
+45 SFKG
-51 FAITNSTKE
+51 FASGQSGKDV
-60 SQISLNL
+60 QISLNL
-67 KDATITEF
+67 KDAAITEF
-75 FKVIEQKT
+75 FSAVEQKT
-83 AFTFVFDEKISGTS
+83 TFTFVFDEKISGSS
-97 QRITI
+97 QRISI
-102 FAEKES
+102 YAEKES
-108 LDNILLK
+108 LDGVLAK
-115 ISERTGLSFKKI
+115 VASKTGLSFKKL
-127 NNTIIVTKN
+127 NNTITVTKN
-136 ARVQMTVRGK
+136 LRAQMNVRGR
-146 VLDESDFPMPGVTV
+146 VLDESGMPMPGVTI
-160 LEKGTHTSTLTDM
+160 LEKGTKTNTMTDM
-173 EGNFNFA
+173 EGNFSFA
-180 VSNSSAVLTVSY
+180 VNASAVLVVSY
-192 LGYLSQD
+192 MGYVSQE
-199 VAASNSFLTI
+199 VSASTNPITI
-209 TMKVSTSELNE
+209 VMKLSTSELNE

-245 SLSQARSNNWS
+245 NLSQGRPNNWS
-256 SALKG
+256 SGLKG
-261 KVAGLSITSA
+261 KVAGLSITST
-271 GSGPINSQQ
+271 GSGPLNSQQ

-327 GNGISDLNLDDIES
+327 GNGISDLNLDDIDA

-364 LTTKSGKKNKG
+364 ITTKSGKKNKG
-375 LGISYST
+375 LGISINT
-382 SATFDKIQRWPD
+382 GATFDVIQRWPD

-403 GNSPDAQGNQY
+403 GNSPDASGNQY

-441 FYQYDPAVQGQSA
+441 FYQYDPTLEGQSA
-454 NRVPWTSYR
+454 QRLPWQPYR
-463 DNRKDFWNTGIT
+463 DNRKDFWRTGMT
-475 LNNNISIQGGD
+475 LNNNVSIQGGD
-486 EKGSMRLS
+486 NKGSMRLS
-494 LGRQKN
+494 VGNQKN

-514 AINANYQ
+514 AVNANYQ
-521 VSDKIKLGTTVNYN
+521 VSDKIKLGTAINYN

-567 YRPIWEKGKEQ
+567 YRPIWVKGKEQ
-578 IQQLHPFSSF
+578 IEQLHPFSSF

-595 AYEATNTLN
+595 AYEATNILD

-613 ANIKLSSNLDLM
+613 ANITLSSNLELM
-625 LRSALNTYNQT
+625 LRSSMNTYNQT

-654 RQDVYK
+654 RQDVFK
-660 QEINTDFLL
+660 QEINSDFLL
-669 SYKKNFGSKFALA
+669 SYKKDFGSKFSLA

-726 YKKMNSLYGLVSLS
+726 YKKMSSLYGLVSMS
-740 YGEMLFVDVTGR
+740 YADMLFVDITGR

-759 PVENNSFFYPSVN
+759 PVENNSFFYPSIN
-772 TSLIISEMAALPKA
+772 TSAVISEMVTLPKS
-786 IDFLKYRFSYAQVG
+786 IDFLKYRLSFAQVG

-843 FEIRMLHN
+843 FEIRMFKN
-851 RLTLD
+851 RLTAD
-856 ATVYESSTKNQIIDI
+856 ATVYESVTKNQIIDI

-885 GGEVRNRG
+885 GGKVRNRG
-893 IELTVGGKFI
+893 IELTLGGKII
-903 DHKNFKWNANLN
+903 DGNNFKWNSTVN

-921 KVMELAEGIDG
+921 KVMELPEGIDG

-978 PEQIQYIG
+978 PEEIQYIG
-986 DASPDWKAGLT
+986 DASPKWKAGFT
-997 NTFMIGNFTMNV
+997 NSFSIGNFTMNV

-1014 YGGML
+1014 YGGII
-1019 YSMTHHK
+1019 YSQTHHK
-1026 LAEQGKLNS
+1026 LSEQGKLNS
-1035 TEMGRADGFI
+1035 NSMGRETGFI
-1045 IGDGVIQ
+1045 TGEGVVQ

-1058 APNTKKVATA
+1058 SPNTKQVKTA
-1068 DWYVRYYRRANIE
+1068 DWYTRYYRRANIE

-1086 ASYAKLREISLQYA
+1086 ASFGKLREISLQYN
-1100 MPKRWIKNTG
+1100 MPKRWLKNSG
-1110 LQSVQF
+1110 IQSLQF
-1116 SIFARDLAVISDFPI
+1116 SIFGRDLATVSDFPI

-1140 GDTILPGVET
+1140 GDTILPGIEM
-1150 GQMPSPTTYGFNLSL
+1150 GQMPSPATYGFNLSL

>member
-1 MQRKRAL
+1 
-8 KKRLQIKIYSPL
+8 
-20 VMNTKLQFFFNTY
+20 MNTKLQFFFNKY
-33 MKMKNLYILITF
+33 IKMKNLYLMILLIF
-45 FLTLQG
+45 SFKG
-51 FAITNSTKE
+51 FALGQGKDV
-60 SQISLNL
+60 QISLNL
-67 KDATITEF
+67 KDAAITEF
-75 FKVIEQKT
+75 FNAVEQKT
-83 AFTFVFDEKISGTS
+83 SFTFVFDEKITGTS
-97 QRITI
+97 QRISI
-102 FAEKES
+102 YAEKES
-108 LDNILLK
+108 LDGVLAK
-115 ISERTGLSFKKI
+115 VASKTGLSFKKL
-127 NNTIIVTKN
+127 NNTITVTKN
-136 ARVQMTVRGK
+136 LRAQMNVRGK
-146 VLDESDFPMPGVTV
+146 VLDESGMPMPGVTI
-160 LEKGTHTSTLTDM
+160 LEKGTKTNTMTDM
-173 EGNFNFA
+173 EGNFSFA
-180 VSNSSAVLTVSY
+180 VNASAVLVISY
-192 LGYLSQD
+192 MGYVTQE
-199 VAASNSFLTI
+199 VAANANPFTI
-209 TMKVSTSELNE
+209 IMKPSTSELNE

-228 KREEKRLGF
+228 KREEKKLGF
-237 SQQTIKSE
+237 SQQTIKSDN
-245 SLSQARSNNWS
+245 LSQGRPNNWS
-256 SALKG
+256 SGLKG
-261 KVAGLSITSA
+261 KVAGLSITST
-271 GSGPINSQQ
+271 GSGPLNSQQ

-327 GNGISDLNLDDIES
+327 GNGISDLNLDDIDE

-364 LTTKSGKKNKG
+364 ITTKSGKKNKG
-375 LGISYST
+375 LGISFNT
-382 SATFDKIQRWPD
+382 GATFDVIQRWPD
-394 YQYKYGQGT
+394 YQYSYGQGT
-403 GNSPDAQGNQY
+403 GNSPDASGNQY

-441 FYQYDPAVQGQSA
+441 FYQYDPALQGQSA
-454 NRVPWTSYR
+454 QRLPWQSYR
-463 DNRKDFWNTGIT
+463 DNRKDFWRTGVT

-486 EKGSMRLS
+486 NKGSMRLS
-494 LGRQKN
+494 VGNQKN

-514 AINANYQ
+514 AVNANYQ
-521 VSDKIKLGTTVNYN
+521 VSDRIKLGTAINYN

-567 YRPIWEKGKEQ
+567 YRPIWVKGKEQ
-578 IQQLHPFSSF
+578 IEQLHPFSSF

-613 ANIKLSSNLDLM
+613 ANITLSSNLELM
-625 LRSALNTYNQT
+625 LRSSMNTYNQT

-654 RQDVYK
+654 RQDVFK
-660 QEINTDFLL
+660 QEINSDFLL
-669 SYKKNFGSKFALA
+669 SYKKDFGSKFSLA

-726 YKKMNSLYGLVSLS
+726 YKKMSSLYGLVSMS
-740 YGEMLFVDVTGR
+740 YADMLFVDITGR

-759 PVENNSFFYPSVN
+759 PVENNSFFYPSIN
-772 TSLIISEMAALPKA
+772 TSAVISEMVTLPKS
-786 IDFLKYRFSYAQVG
+786 IDFLKYRLSFAQVG

-843 FEIRMLHN
+843 FEIRMFKN
-851 RLTLD
+851 RLTAD
-856 ATVYESSTKNQIIDI
+856 ATVYESVTKNQIIDI

-885 GGEVRNRG
+885 GGKVRNRG
-893 IELTVGGKFI
+893 VEITLGGKII
-903 DHKNFKWNANLN
+903 DGEKFKWNSTVN

-921 KVMELAEGIDG
+921 KVMELPEGIDG

-978 PEQIQYIG
+978 PEEIQYIG
-986 DASPDWKAGLT
+986 DASPKWKAGWV
-997 NTFMIGNFTMNV
+997 NSFSIGNFTMNV

-1014 YGGML
+1014 YGGII
-1019 YSMTHHK
+1019 YSQTHHK
-1026 LAEQGKLNS
+1026 LSEQGKLNS
-1035 TEMGRADGFI
+1035 NSMGRETGFI
-1045 IGDGVIQ
+1045 IGEGVVQ

-1058 APNTKKVATA
+1058 SPNTIQVKTA
-1068 DWYVRYYRRANIE
+1068 DWYTRYYRRANIE

-1086 ASYAKLREISLQYA
+1086 ASFGKLREISLQYN
-1100 MPKRWIKNTG
+1100 MPKRWLKNTG

-1116 SIFARDLAVISDFPI
+1116 SLFGRDLATVSDFPI

-1140 GDTILPGVET
+1140 GDTILPGIEM
-1150 GQMPSPTTYGFNLSL
+1150 GQMPSPATYGFNLSL

>member
-1 MQRKRAL
+1 M
-8 KKRLQIKIYSPL
+8 
-20 VMNTKLQFFFNTY
+20 
-33 MKMKNLYILITF
+33 ILLIF
-45 FLTLQG
+45 SFKG
-51 FAITNSTKE
+51 FALGQGKDV
-60 SQISLNL
+60 QISLNL
-67 KDATITEF
+67 KDAAITEF
-75 FKVIEQKT
+75 FNAVEQKT
-83 AFTFVFDEKISGTS
+83 SFTFVFDEKITGTS
-97 QRITI
+97 QRISI
-102 FAEKES
+102 YAEKES
-108 LDNILLK
+108 LDGVLAK
-115 ISERTGLSFKKI
+115 VSAKTGLFFKKL
-127 NNTIIVTKN
+127 NNTITVTKN
-136 ARVQMTVRGK
+136 FRAQMNVRGK
-146 VLDESDFPMPGVTV
+146 VLDESGMPMPGVTI
-160 LEKGTHTSTLTDM
+160 LEKGTKTNTMTDM
-173 EGNFNFA
+173 EGNFSFA
-180 VSNSSAVLTVSY
+180 VNSSAVLVISY
-192 LGYLSQD
+192 MGYVTQE
-199 VAASNSFLTI
+199 VAANANPLTI
-209 TMKVSTSELNE
+209 IMKPSTSELNE

-237 SQQTIKSE
+237 SQQTIKSDN
-245 SLSQARSNNWS
+245 LSQGRPNNWS
-256 SALKG
+256 SGLKG
-261 KVAGLSITSA
+261 KVAGLSITST
-271 GSGPINSQQ
+271 GSGPLNSQQ

-327 GNGISDLNLDDIES
+327 GNGISDLNLDDIDE

-364 LTTKSGKKNKG
+364 ITTKSGKKNKG
-375 LGISYST
+375 LGISLNT
-382 SATFDKIQRWPD
+382 GATFDVIQRWPD
-394 YQYKYGQGT
+394 YQYSYGQGT
-403 GNSPDAQGNQY
+403 GNSPDASGNQY

-454 NRVPWTSYR
+454 QRLPWQSYR
-463 DNRKDFWNTGIT
+463 DNRKDFWRTGVT

-486 EKGSMRLS
+486 NKGSMRLS
-494 LGRQKN
+494 VGNQKN

-514 AINANYQ
+514 AVNANYQ
-521 VSDKIKLGTTVNYN
+521 VSDRIKLGTAINYN

-567 YRPIWEKGKEQ
+567 YRPIWVKGKEQ
-578 IQQLHPFSSF
+578 IEQLHPFSSF

-595 AYEATNTLN
+595 AYEATNTLD

-613 ANIKLSSNLDLM
+613 ANITLSSNLELM
-625 LRSALNTYNQT
+625 LRSSMNTYNQT

-654 RQDVYK
+654 RQDVFK
-660 QEINTDFLL
+660 QEINSDFLL
-669 SYKKNFGSKFALA
+669 SYKKDFGNKFSLA

-726 YKKMNSLYGLVSLS
+726 YKKMSSLYGLVSMS
-740 YGEMLFVDVTGR
+740 YADMLFVDITGR

-759 PVENNSFFYPSVN
+759 PVENNSFFYPSIN
-772 TSLIISEMAALPKA
+772 TSAVISEMVSLPKS
-786 IDFLKYRFSYAQVG
+786 IDFLKYRLSFAQVG

-843 FEIRMLHN
+843 FEIRMFKN
-851 RLTLD
+851 RLTAD
-856 ATVYESSTKNQIIDI
+856 ATVYESVTKNQIIDI

-885 GGEVRNRG
+885 GGKVRNRG
-893 IELTVGGKFI
+893 IELTFGGKII
-903 DHKNFKWNANLN
+903 DGEKFKWNSTVN

-921 KVMELAEGIDG
+921 KVMELPEGIDG

-978 PEQIQYIG
+978 PEEIQYIG
-986 DASPDWKAGLT
+986 DASPKWKAGWV
-997 NTFMIGNFTMNV
+997 NSFSIGNFTMNV
-1009 TIDGQ
+1009 TLDGQ
-1014 YGGML
+1014 YGGII
-1019 YSMTHHK
+1019 YSQTHHK
-1026 LAEQGKLNS
+1026 LSEQGKLNS
-1035 TEMGRADGFI
+1035 NSMGRETGFI
-1045 IGDGVIQ
+1045 IGEGVVQ

-1058 APNTKKVATA
+1058 SPNTKEVKTA
-1068 DWYVRYYRRANIE
+1068 DWYTRYYRRANIE

-1086 ASYAKLREISLQYA
+1086 ASFGKLREISLQYN
-1100 MPKRWIKNTG
+1100 MPKRWLKNTG

-1116 SIFARDLAVISDFPI
+1116 SLFGRDLATVSDFPI

-1140 GDTILPGVET
+1140 GDTILPGIEM
-1150 GQMPSPTTYGFNLSL
+1150 GQMPSPATYGFNLSL

>member
-1 MQRKRAL
+1 
-8 KKRLQIKIYSPL
+8 
-20 VMNTKLQFFFNTY
+20 MNTKLQFFFNKCI
-33 MKMKNLYILITF
+33 KMKNLYLMILLIF
-45 FLTLQG
+45 SFNG
-51 FAITNSTKE
+51 FASGQSAKDV
-60 SQISLNL
+60 QISLNL

-75 FKVIEQKT
+75 FKAVEQKT
-83 AFTFVFDEKISGTS
+83 TFTFVFDEKISGTS
-97 QRITI
+97 QRISI

-108 LDNILLK
+108 LDGVLTK
-115 ISERTGLSFKKI
+115 IAVKTGLSFRKL
-127 NNTIIVTKN
+127 NNTITVTQN
-136 ARVQMTVRGK
+136 LRAQMNVRGK
-146 VLDESDFPMPGVTV
+146 VLDEDGMPMPGVTI
-160 LEKGTHTSTLTDM
+160 LEKGTKTSTMTDM
-173 EGNFNFA
+173 EGNFSFA
-180 VSNSSAVLTVSY
+180 VNSSAALVISY
-192 LGYLSQD
+192 MGYISQE
-199 VAASNSFLTI
+199 VAAGSNFMTVV
-209 TMKVSTSELNE
+209 MKLSTSELNE

-245 SLSQARSNNWS
+245 NLSQGRPNNWS
-256 SALKG
+256 SGLKG
-261 KVAGLSITSA
+261 KVAGLSITST
-271 GSGPINSQQ
+271 GSGPLNSQQ

-306 AEMTTSGSSSAYMGE
+306 AEMTTSGSTSAYMGE

-327 GNGISDLNLDDIES
+327 GNGISDLNLDDIDS

-364 LTTKSGKKNKG
+364 ITTKSGKKNKG
-375 LGISYST
+375 LGISFNT
-382 SATFDKIQRWPD
+382 GATFDKIQRWPD
-394 YQYKYGQGT
+394 YQYSYGQGT
-403 GNSPDAQGNQY
+403 GNSPDASGNQY

-441 FYQYDPAVQGQSA
+441 FYQYDPVLEGQSA
-454 NRVPWTSYR
+454 QRTPWQSYR
-463 DNRKDFWNTGIT
+463 DNRKDFWRTGVT

-486 EKGSMRLS
+486 NKGSMRLS
-494 LGRQKN
+494 VGNQKN
-500 EWIMPNTGFDRVTA
+500 EWIMPNTGFERVTA
-514 AINANYQ
+514 AVNANYQ
-521 VSDKIKLGTTVNYN
+521 VSDKIKLGSAINYN

-595 AYEATNTLN
+595 AYEATNTLD

-613 ANIKLSSNLDLM
+613 ANITLSPNLDLM
-625 LRSALNTYNQT
+625 LRSSMNTYNQT

-654 RQDVYK
+654 RQDVFK
-660 QEINTDFLL
+660 QEINSDFLL
-669 SYKKNFGSKFALA
+669 SYKKDFGSKFSLA

-690 SYKYRRTE
+690 NYKYRRTE

-726 YKKMNSLYGLVSLS
+726 YKKMSSLYGLVSVS
-740 YGEMLFVDVTGR
+740 YGEMLFVDITGR

-759 PVENNSFFYPSVN
+759 PVENNSFFYPSIN
-772 TSLIISEMAALPKA
+772 TSVVISEMFALPKS
-786 IDFLKYRFSYAQVG
+786 IDFIKYRLSFAQVG

-843 FEIRMLHN
+843 FEIRMFKN
-851 RLTLD
+851 RLTAD
-856 ATVYESSTKNQIIDI
+856 ATVYESVTKNQIIDI

-885 GGEVRNRG
+885 GGKVRNRG
-893 IELTVGGKFI
+893 VELTLGGKII
-903 DHKNFKWNANLN
+903 DGENFKWNSTVN

-921 KVMELAEGIDG
+921 SVMELPEGIDG

-978 PEQIQYIG
+978 PEEIQYIG
-986 DASPDWKAGLT
+986 DASPDWKAGFT
-997 NTFMIGNFTMNV
+997 NSFSIGNFTMNV
-1009 TIDGQ
+1009 TVDGQ
-1014 YGGML
+1014 YGGII
-1019 YSMTHHK
+1019 YSQTHHK

-1035 TEMGRADGFI
+1035 NEMGRKDGFI
-1045 IGDGVIQ
+1045 IGDGVVQ

-1058 APNTKKVATA
+1058 SPNAKQVATA

-1086 ASYAKLREISLQYA
+1086 ASFAKLREVSLQYNL
-1100 MPKRWIKNTG
+1100 PKRWLKNTG
-1110 LQSVQF
+1110 LQSLQF
-1116 SIFARDLAVISDFPI
+1116 SIFGRDLATISDFPI

-1140 GDTILPGVET
+1140 GDTILPGIEM
-1150 GQMPSPTTYGFNLSL
+1150 GQMPSPATYGFNLSL

>member
-1 MQRKRAL
+1 M
-8 KKRLQIKIYSPL
+8 
-20 VMNTKLQFFFNTY
+20 
-33 MKMKNLYILITF
+33 ILLIF
-45 FLTLQG
+45 SFKG
-51 FAITNSTKE
+51 FASGQSGKDV
-60 SQISLNL
+60 QISLNL
-67 KDATITEF
+67 KDAAITEF
-75 FKVIEQKT
+75 FSAVEQKT
-83 AFTFVFDEKISGTS
+83 TFTFVFDEKISGSS
-97 QRITI
+97 QRISI
-102 FAEKES
+102 YAEKES
-108 LDNILLK
+108 LDGVLAK
-115 ISERTGLSFKKI
+115 VASKTGLSFKKL
-127 NNTIIVTKN
+127 NNTITVTKN
-136 ARVQMTVRGK
+136 LRAQMNVRGR
-146 VLDESDFPMPGVTV
+146 VLDESGMPMPGVTI
-160 LEKGTHTSTLTDM
+160 LEKGTKTNTMTDM
-173 EGNFNFA
+173 EGNFSFA
-180 VSNSSAVLTVSY
+180 VNASAVLVVSY
-192 LGYLSQD
+192 MGYVSQE
-199 VAASNSFLTI
+199 VSASTNPITI
-209 TMKVSTSELNE
+209 VMKLSTSELNE

-245 SLSQARSNNWS
+245 NLSQGRPNNWS
-256 SALKG
+256 SGLKG
-261 KVAGLSITSA
+261 KVAGLSITST
-271 GSGPINSQQ
+271 GSGPLNSQQ

-327 GNGISDLNLDDIES
+327 GNGISDLNLDDIDA

-364 LTTKSGKKNKG
+364 ITTKSGKKNKG
-375 LGISYST
+375 LGISINT
-382 SATFDKIQRWPD
+382 GATFDVIQRWPD

-403 GNSPDAQGNQY
+403 GNSPDASGNQY

-441 FYQYDPAVQGQSA
+441 FYQYDPTLEGQSA
-454 NRVPWTSYR
+454 QRLPWQPYR
-463 DNRKDFWNTGIT
+463 DNRKDFWRTGMT
-475 LNNNISIQGGD
+475 LNNNVSIQGGD
-486 EKGSMRLS
+486 NKGSMRLS
-494 LGRQKN
+494 VGNQKN

-514 AINANYQ
+514 AVNANYQ
-521 VSDKIKLGTTVNYN
+521 VSDKIKLGTAINYN

-567 YRPIWEKGKEQ
+567 YRPIWVKGKEQ
-578 IQQLHPFSSF
+578 IEQLHPFSSF

-595 AYEATNTLN
+595 AYEATNILD

-613 ANIKLSSNLDLM
+613 ANITLSSNLELM
-625 LRSALNTYNQT
+625 LRSSMNTYNQT

-654 RQDVYK
+654 RQDVFK
-660 QEINTDFLL
+660 QEINSDFLL
-669 SYKKNFGSKFALA
+669 SYKKDFGSKFSLA

-726 YKKMNSLYGLVSLS
+726 YKKMSSLYGLVSMS
-740 YGEMLFVDVTGR
+740 YADMLFVDITGR

-759 PVENNSFFYPSVN
+759 PVENNSFFYPSIN
-772 TSLIISEMAALPKA
+772 TSAVISEMVTLPKS
-786 IDFLKYRFSYAQVG
+786 IDFLKYRLSFAQVG

-843 FEIRMLHN
+843 FEIRMFKN
-851 RLTLD
+851 RLTAD
-856 ATVYESSTKNQIIDI
+856 ATVYESVTKNQIIDI

-885 GGEVRNRG
+885 GGKVRNRG
-893 IELTVGGKFI
+893 IELTLGGKII
-903 DHKNFKWNANLN
+903 DGNNFKWNSTVN

-921 KVMELAEGIDG
+921 KVMELPEGIDG

-978 PEQIQYIG
+978 PEEIQYIG
-986 DASPDWKAGLT
+986 DASPKWKAGFT
-997 NTFMIGNFTMNV
+997 NSFSIGNFTMNV

-1014 YGGML
+1014 YGGII
-1019 YSMTHHK
+1019 YSQTHHK
-1026 LAEQGKLNS
+1026 LSEQGKLNS
-1035 TEMGRADGFI
+1035 NSMGRETGFI
-1045 IGDGVIQ
+1045 TGEGVVQ

-1058 APNTKKVATA
+1058 SPNTKQVKTA
-1068 DWYVRYYRRANIE
+1068 DWYTRYYRRANIE

-1086 ASYAKLREISLQYA
+1086 ASFGKLREISLQYN
-1100 MPKRWIKNTG
+1100 MPKRWLKNSG
-1110 LQSVQF
+1110 IQSLQF
-1116 SIFARDLAVISDFPI
+1116 SIFGRDLATVSDFPI

-1140 GDTILPGVET
+1140 GDTILPGIEM
-1150 GQMPSPTTYGFNLSL
+1150 GQMPSPATYGFNLSL

>member
-1 MQRKRAL
+1 MIL
-8 KKRLQIKIYSPL
+8 LIFS
-20 VMNTKLQFFFNTY
+20 FN
-33 MKMKNLYILITF
+33 
-45 FLTLQG
+45 G
-51 FAITNSTKE
+51 FALGQSAKDV
-60 SQISLNL
+60 QISLNL

-75 FKVIEQKT
+75 FKAVEQKT
-83 AFTFVFDEKISGTS
+83 TFTFVFDEKISGTA
-97 QRITI
+97 QRISI
-102 FAEKES
+102 YVEKES
-108 LDNILLK
+108 LDGVLNK
-115 ISERTGLSFKKI
+115 IAAKTGLSFRKL
-127 NNTIIVTKN
+127 NNTIAVTHN
-136 ARVQMTVRGK
+136 ARAQMNVRGK
-146 VLDESDFPMPGVTV
+146 VLDESGMPMPGVTI
-160 LEKGTHTSTLTDM
+160 LEKGTKTSTMTDM
-173 EGNFNFA
+173 EGNFSFA
-180 VSNSSAVLTVSY
+180 VSSSAVLVISY
-192 LGYLSQD
+192 VGYNSQE
-199 VAASNSFLTI
+199 VAASASPI
-209 TMKVSTSELNE
+209 IVTMKLSTSELNE

-245 SLSQARSNNWS
+245 NLSQGRPNNWS
-256 SALKG
+256 SGLKG
-261 KVAGLSITSA
+261 KVAGLSITST
-271 GSGPINSQQ
+271 GSGPLNSQQ

-306 AEMTTSGSSSAYMGE
+306 AEMTTSGSTSAYMGE

-327 GNGISDLNLDDIES
+327 GNGISDLNLDDIDA

-364 LTTKSGKKNKG
+364 ITTKSGKKNKG
-375 LGISYST
+375 LGISFNT
-382 SATFDKIQRWPD
+382 GATFDVIQRWPD
-394 YQYKYGQGT
+394 YQYSYGQGT
-403 GNSPDAQGNQY
+403 GNSPDTSGNQY

-454 NRVPWTSYR
+454 GRLPWQSYR
-463 DNRKDFWNTGIT
+463 DNRKDFWRTGVT

-486 EKGSMRLS
+486 NKGSMRLS
-494 LGRQKN
+494 LGNQKN

-514 AINANYQ
+514 AVNANYQ

-595 AYEATNTLN
+595 AYEATNTLD

-613 ANIKLSSNLDLM
+613 ANITLSPNLELM
-625 LRSALNTYNQT
+625 LRSSMNTYNQT

-654 RQDVYK
+654 RQDVFK
-660 QEINTDFLL
+660 QEVNSDFLL
-669 SYKKNFGSKFALA
+669 SYKKDFGDKFSLS
-682 ASAGGNAM
+682 ASAGGNSM

-726 YKKMNSLYGLVSLS
+726 NKKMNSLYGLISMS
-740 YGEMLFVDVTGR
+740 YRDMLFVDVTGR

-759 PVENNSFFYPSVN
+759 PVENNSFFYPSIN
-772 TSLIISEMAALPKA
+772 TSAVISEMFTLPKT
-786 IDFLKYRFSYAQVG
+786 IDFLKYRLSFAQVG

-843 FEIRMLHN
+843 FEIRMLKN
-851 RLTLD
+851 RLTAD
-856 ATVYESSTKNQIIDI
+856 ATVYESITKNQIIDI

-885 GGEVRNRG
+885 GGKVRNRG
-893 IELTVGGKFI
+893 IELTLGGKII
-903 DHKNFKWNANLN
+903 DGENFKWNSTIN

-921 KVMELAEGIDG
+921 KVMELPEGIDG

-946 KVGGTTSAIYGFGF
+946 KVSGTTSAIYGFGF

-965 GQIVYDNAGLPAY
+965 GQIVYDDAGLPAY
-978 PEQIQYIG
+978 PEEIQYIG
-986 DASPDWKAGLT
+986 DASPKWKAGLT
-997 NTFMIGNFTMNV
+997 NSFSIGNFTMNV
-1009 TIDGQ
+1009 TVDGQ
-1014 YGGML
+1014 YGGII
-1019 YSMTHHK
+1019 YSQTHHK
-1026 LAEQGKLNS
+1026 LSEQGKLNS
-1035 TEMGRADGFI
+1035 NNLGRTDGFI
-1045 IGDGVIQ
+1045 IGDGVVQ

-1058 APNTKKVATA
+1058 SQNTKQVKTA
-1068 DWYVRYYRRANIE
+1068 DWYGRYYRRANIE

-1086 ASYAKLREISLQYA
+1086 ASFGKLREISLQYNL
-1100 MPKRWIKNTG
+1100 PKRWLKNTG
-1110 LQSVQF
+1110 LQSLQF
-1116 SIFARDLAVISDFPI
+1116 SVFGRDLATVSDFPI

-1140 GDTILPGVET
+1140 GDTILPGIEM
-1150 GQMPSPTTYGFNLSL
+1150 GQMPSPATYGFNLSL

>member
-1 MQRKRAL
+1 
-8 KKRLQIKIYSPL
+8 
-20 VMNTKLQFFFNTY
+20 
-33 MKMKNLYILITF
+33 MKNLYLMILLIF
-45 FLTLQG
+45 SFKG
-51 FAITNSTKE
+51 FSSTHSGKDV
-60 SQISLNL
+60 QISLNL
-67 KDATITEF
+67 KDAAITEF
-75 FKVIEQKT
+75 FNAVEQKT
-83 AFTFVFDEKISGTS
+83 SFTFLFDEKISGSS
-97 QRITI
+97 QRISI
-102 FAEKES
+102 YAEKES
-108 LDNILLK
+108 LDGVLAK
-115 ISERTGLSFKKI
+115 VAAKTGLSFKKL
-127 NNTIIVTKN
+127 NNTITVTRN
-136 ARVQMTVRGK
+136 LRAQMNVRGK
-146 VLDESDFPMPGVTV
+146 VLDESGMPMPGVTI
-160 LEKGTHTSTLTDM
+160 LEKGTKTNTMTDM
-173 EGNFNFA
+173 EGNFSFA
-180 VSNSSAVLTVSY
+180 VNASAVLVVSY
-192 LGYLSQD
+192 MGYVSQE
-199 VAASNSFLTI
+199 VQASANPI
-209 TMKVSTSELNE
+209 TVVMKLSTSELNE

-228 KREEKRLGF
+228 KREEKKLGF
-237 SQQTIKSE
+237 SQQTIKSDN
-245 SLSQARSNNWS
+245 LSQGRPNNWS
-256 SALKG
+256 SGLKG
-261 KVAGLSITSA
+261 KVAGLSITST
-271 GSGPINSQQ
+271 GSGPLNSQQ

-327 GNGISDLNLDDIES
+327 GNGISDLNLDDIDA

-364 LTTKSGKKNKG
+364 ITTKSGKKNKG
-375 LGISYST
+375 LGISVNT
-382 SATFDKIQRWPD
+382 GATFDVIQRWPD
-394 YQYKYGQGT
+394 YQYTYGQGT
-403 GNSPDAQGNQY
+403 GNSPDASGNQY

-441 FYQYDPAVQGQSA
+441 FYQYDPVLEGQSA
-454 NRVPWTSYR
+454 QRLPWQPYR
-463 DNRKDFWNTGIT
+463 DNRKDFWRTGVT

-486 EKGSMRLS
+486 SKGSMRLS
-494 LGRQKN
+494 VGNQKN

-514 AINANYQ
+514 AVNANYQ
-521 VSDKIKLGTTVNYN
+521 VSDKIKLGTAINYN

-567 YRPIWEKGKEQ
+567 YRPIWVKGKEQ
-578 IQQLHPFSSF
+578 IEQLHPFSSF

-595 AYEATNTLN
+595 AYEATNTLD

-613 ANIKLSSNLDLM
+613 ANITLSSNLELM
-625 LRSALNTYNQT
+625 LRSSMNTYNQT

-654 RQDVYK
+654 RQDVFK
-660 QEINTDFLL
+660 QEINSDFLL
-669 SYKKNFGSKFALA
+669 SYKKDFGNKFSLA

-726 YKKMNSLYGLVSLS
+726 YKKMSSLYGLVSMS
-740 YGEMLFVDVTGR
+740 YADMLFVDITGR

-759 PVENNSFFYPSVN
+759 PVENNSFFYPSIN
-772 TSLIISEMAALPKA
+772 TSAVISEMVSLPKS
-786 IDFLKYRFSYAQVG
+786 IDFLKYRLSFAQVG

-827 YNDHFKPE
+827 YNNHFKPE

-843 FEIRMLHN
+843 FEIRMLKN
-851 RLTLD
+851 RLTGD
-856 ATVYESSTKNQIIDI
+856 ATVYESVTKNQIIDI

-885 GGEVRNRG
+885 GGKVRNRG
-893 IELTVGGKFI
+893 IEITLGGKII
-903 DHKNFKWNANLN
+903 DGENFKWNSTVN

-921 KVMELAEGIDG
+921 RVMELPEGIDG

-978 PEQIQYIG
+978 PEEIQYIG
-986 DASPDWKAGLT
+986 DASPKWKAGFT
-997 NTFMIGNFTMNV
+997 NSFSIGNFTMNV
-1009 TIDGQ
+1009 TLDGQ
-1014 YGGML
+1014 YGGII
-1019 YSMTHHK
+1019 YSQTHHK
-1026 LAEQGKLNS
+1026 LSEQGKLNS
-1035 TEMGRADGFI
+1035 NSMGRETGFI
-1045 IGDGVIQ
+1045 IGEGVVQ

-1058 APNTKKVATA
+1058 SPNTKQVKTA
-1068 DWYVRYYRRANIE
+1068 DWYTRYYRRANIE

-1086 ASYAKLREISLQYA
+1086 ASFGKLREISLQYN
-1100 MPKRWIKNTG
+1100 MPKRWLKNTG

-1116 SIFARDLAVISDFPI
+1116 SVFGRDLATVSDFPI

-1140 GDTILPGVET
+1140 GDTILPGIEM
-1150 GQMPSPTTYGFNLSL
+1150 GQMPSPATYGFNLSL

>member
-1 MQRKRAL
+1 MIL
-8 KKRLQIKIYSPL
+8 LIFS
-20 VMNTKLQFFFNTY
+20 FN
-33 MKMKNLYILITF
+33 
-45 FLTLQG
+45 G
-51 FAITNSTKE
+51 FALGQSAKDV
-60 SQISLNL
+60 QISLNL

-75 FKVIEQKT
+75 FKAVEQKT
-83 AFTFVFDEKISGTS
+83 TFTFVFDEKISGTS
-97 QRITI
+97 QRISI
-102 FAEKES
+102 YADKES
-108 LDNILLK
+108 LDGVLTK
-115 ISERTGLSFKKI
+115 IASKTGLSFRKL
-127 NNTIIVTKN
+127 NNTITVTHSGR
-136 ARVQMTVRGK
+136 AQMNVRGK
-146 VLDESDFPMPGVTV
+146 VLDESGMPMPGVTI
-160 LEKGTHTSTLTDM
+160 LEKGTKTSTMTDM
-173 EGNFNFA
+173 EGNFSFA
-180 VSNSSAVLTVSY
+180 VSSSAVLVVSY
-192 LGYLSQD
+192 MGYISQE
-199 VAASNSFLTI
+199 VNASAGLITI
-209 TMKVSTSELNE
+209 TLKPSTSELNE

-228 KREEKRLGF
+228 KREEKKLGF

-245 SLSQARSNNWS
+245 NLSQGRPNNWS
-256 SALKG
+256 SGLKG
-261 KVAGLSITSA
+261 KVAGLSITST
-271 GSGPINSQQ
+271 GSGPLNSQQ

-306 AEMTTSGSSSAYMGE
+306 AEMTTSGSTSAYMGE

-327 GNGISDLNLDDIES
+327 GNGISDLNLDDIDA

-364 LTTKSGKKNKG
+364 ITTKSGKKNKG
-375 LGISYST
+375 LGISFNT
-382 SATFDKIQRWPD
+382 GATFDVIQRWPD

-403 GNSPDAQGNQY
+403 GNSPDASGNQY

-436 FTGQN
+436 FEGQN
-441 FYQYDPAVQGQSA
+441 FYQYDPVVQGQSPE
-454 NRVPWTSYR
+454 RRPWQPYR
-463 DNRKDFWNTGIT
+463 DNRKDFWRTGVT

-486 EKGSMRLS
+486 NKGSMRLS
-494 LGRQKN
+494 LGNQKN

-514 AINANYQ
+514 AVNANYQ
-521 VSDKIKLGTTVNYN
+521 VSDKIKLGTSVNYN

-578 IQQLHPFSSF
+578 IAQLHPFSSF

-595 AYEATNTLN
+595 AYEATNTLD

-613 ANIKLSSNLDLM
+613 ANINLAPNLDLM
-625 LRSALNTYNQT
+625 LRSSMNTYNQT

-654 RQDVYK
+654 RQDVFK
-660 QEINTDFLL
+660 QEINSDFLL
-669 SYKKNFGSKFALA
+669 SYKKDFGDKFSLS

-726 YKKMNSLYGLVSLS
+726 NKKMNSLYGLISMS
-740 YGEMLFVDVTGR
+740 YRDMLFVDVTGR

-759 PVENNSFFYPSVN
+759 PVENNSFFYPSIN
-772 TSLIISEMAALPKA
+772 TSAVISEMFTLPKS
-786 IDFLKYRFSYAQVG
+786 IDFLKYRLSFAQVG

-843 FEIRMLHN
+843 FEIRMLKN
-851 RLTLD
+851 RLTAD
-856 ATVYESSTKNQIIDI
+856 ATVYESVTKNQIIDI

-885 GGEVRNRG
+885 GGKVRNRG
-893 IELTVGGKFI
+893 IELTLGGKII
-903 DHKNFKWNANLN
+903 DGENFKWNSTIN

-921 KVMELAEGIDG
+921 KVMELPEGIDG

-965 GQIVYDNAGLPAY
+965 GQIVYDSAGLPAY
-978 PEQIQYIG
+978 PEEIQYIG
-986 DASPDWKAGLT
+986 DASPKWKAGFT
-997 NTFMIGNFTMNV
+997 NSFSIGNFTMNV
-1009 TIDGQ
+1009 TLDGQ
-1014 YGGML
+1014 YGGII
-1019 YSMTHHK
+1019 YSQTHHK
-1026 LAEQGKLNS
+1026 LSEQGKLNS
-1035 TEMGRADGFI
+1035 NSMGRETGFI
-1045 IGDGVIQ
+1045 TGEGVVQ

-1058 APNTKKVATA
+1058 SPNTKQVKTA
-1068 DWYVRYYRRANIE
+1068 DWYGRYYRRANIE

-1086 ASYAKLREISLQYA
+1086 ASFGKLREISLQYNL
-1100 MPKRWIKNTG
+1100 PKRWLRNTG
-1110 LQSVQF
+1110 LQSLQF
-1116 SIFARDLAVISDFPI
+1116 SLFGRDLATVSDFPI

-1140 GDTILPGVET
+1140 GDTILPGIEM
-1150 GQMPSPTTYGFNLSL
+1150 GQMPSPATYGFNLSL

>member
-1 MQRKRAL
+1 
-8 KKRLQIKIYSPL
+8 
-20 VMNTKLQFFFNTY
+20 MNTKLQFFFNKY
-33 MKMKNLYILITF
+33 IKMKNLYLSILLF
-45 FLTLQG
+45 FSFQG
-51 FAITNSTKE
+51 FATGQSTRE

-67 KDATITEF
+67 KDASITEF
-75 FKVIEQKT
+75 FKAIEQKT
-83 AFTFVFDEKISGTS
+83 NFTFIFDEKISGIS
-97 QRITI
+97 QRVSIY
-102 FAEKES
+102 AQKES
-108 LDNILLK
+108 IEGILSK
-115 ISERTGLSFKKI
+115 IGQKTGLSFRKL
-127 NNTIIVTKN
+127 NNTITVTKN
-136 ARVQMTVRGK
+136 IHMQTSLSGRVF
-146 VLDESDFPMPGVTV
+146 DESGMPMPGVTI
-160 LEKGTHTSTLTDM
+160 LEKGTKNSTLSDM
-173 EGNFNFA
+173 EGNFRIS
-180 VSNSSAVLTVSY
+180 VSGPSSVLAISY
-192 LGYLSQD
+192 LGYLTQEVMADSP
-199 VAASNSFLTI
+199 VLTI
-209 TMKVSTSELNE
+209 KMKLSSSELDE

-228 KREEKRLGF
+228 KREEKKLGF
-237 SQQTIKSE
+237 SQQTVKSE

-256 SALKG
+256 SGLKG
-261 KVAGLSITSA
+261 KVAGLSIISS
-271 GSGPINSQQ
+271 GSGPLNSQQ

-306 AEMTTSGSSSAYMGE
+306 AEMTTSGSSSAYMGQ

-327 GNGISDLNLDDIES
+327 GNGISDLNLDDIDA

-364 LTTKSGKKNKG
+364 ITTKSGKKNKG
-375 LGISYST
+375 LGISFT
-382 SATFDKIQRWPD
+382 TGAAFDKIQRWPD

-403 GNSPDAQGNQY
+403 GNSPNAQGNQY
-414 YSYGNS
+414 YSYDNS

-430 SAWGPA
+430 SAWGPSFA
-436 FTGQN
+436 GQN
-441 FYQYDPAVQGQSA
+441 FYQYDPTLQGQSA
-454 NRVPWTSYR
+454 ERVPWQPYR
-463 DNRKDFWNTGIT
+463 DNRKDFWRTGIT
-475 LNNNISIQGGD
+475 LNNNVSIQGGD

-494 LGRQKN
+494 LGNQKN
-500 EWIMPNTGFDRVTA
+500 EWIMPNTGFDRTTA
-514 AINANYQ
+514 SVNANYQ
-521 VSDKIKLGTTVNYN
+521 VSSKIKLGSTINYN

-558 QQPNIDLDW
+558 QQPNIDLNW

-613 ANIKLSSNLDLM
+613 ANIRLAPNLDLM
-625 LRSALNTYNQT
+625 LRSAMNTYNQT

-654 RQDVYK
+654 RQDVFK

-669 SYKKNFGSKFALA
+669 SYKKDFGQRFSLA
-682 ASAGGNAM
+682 ASAGGNSM
-690 SYKYRRTE
+690 NYKYRRTE

-710 KLSNGSSAPIL
+710 KLSNGASAPIL

-726 YKKMNSLYGLVSLS
+726 YKKMNSLYGLISLS
-740 YGEMLFVDVTGR
+740 FSDMLFVDITGR

-759 PVENNSFFYPSVN
+759 PVANNSFFYPSVN
-772 TSLIISEMAALPKA
+772 TSLIVSEMVSLPKT
-786 IDFLKYRFSYAQVG
+786 IDYLKYRLSFAQVG
-800 NDTEPYKT
+800 NDTDPYKT

-820 AQTLTVL
+820 AQAVTVL

-851 RLTLD
+851 RLTAD
-856 ATVYESSTKNQIIDI
+856 ATVYESMTKNQIIDI

-885 GGEVRNRG
+885 GGKVKNRG
-893 IELTVGGKFI
+893 IEVSLGGKFI
-903 DHKNFKWNANLN
+903 DNLNFKWNANVN

-921 KVMELAEGIDG
+921 KVMELPEGIDG
-932 QQIIGTGGT
+932 QQIIGTAGT

-946 KVGGTTSAIYGFGF
+946 KVGGTTSALYGFGF
-960 VRSPD
+960 VRSPE
-965 GQIVYDNAGLPAY
+965 GKIVYDNGGLPAY
-978 PEQIQYIG
+978 PDEIQYIG
-986 DASPDWKAGLT
+986 DASPKWKAGLT
-997 NTFMIGNFTMNV
+997 NSFSIGNFTMNV

-1014 YGGML
+1014 YGGKI

-1035 TEMGRADGFI
+1035 NEMGRAEGYI

-1052 NADGSY
+1052 NPDGSY
-1058 APNTKKVATA
+1058 SPNTKKVATA
-1068 DWYVRYYRRANIE
+1068 EYYGRYYRRANIE

-1086 ASYAKLREISLQYA
+1086 ASYGKLREVSLQYK
-1100 MPKRWIKNTG
+1100 MPKKWLKNTG

-1116 SIFARDLAVISDFPI
+1116 SVFGRDLAVISDFPI

-1140 GDTILPGVET
+1140 GNTILPGVET
-1150 GQMPSPTTYGFNLSL
+1150 GQMPSPATYGFNLSL

>member
-1 MQRKRAL
+1 M
-8 KKRLQIKIYSPL
+8 
-20 VMNTKLQFFFNTY
+20 
-33 MKMKNLYILITF
+33 ILLIF
-45 FLTLQG
+45 SFKG
-51 FAITNSTKE
+51 FSSTHSGKDV
-60 SQISLNL
+60 QISLNL
-67 KDATITEF
+67 KDAAITEF
-75 FKVIEQKT
+75 FNAVEQKT
-83 AFTFVFDEKISGTS
+83 SFTFLFDEKISGSS
-97 QRITI
+97 QRISI
-102 FAEKES
+102 YAEKES
-108 LDNILLK
+108 LDGVLAK
-115 ISERTGLSFKKI
+115 VAAKTGLSFKKL
-127 NNTIIVTKN
+127 NNTITVTRN
-136 ARVQMTVRGK
+136 LRAQMNVRGK
-146 VLDESDFPMPGVTV
+146 VLDESGMPMPGVTI
-160 LEKGTHTSTLTDM
+160 LEKGTKTNTMTDM
-173 EGNFNFA
+173 EGNFSFA
-180 VSNSSAVLTVSY
+180 VNASAVLVVSY
-192 LGYLSQD
+192 MGYVSQE
-199 VAASNSFLTI
+199 VQASANPI
-209 TMKVSTSELNE
+209 TVVMKLSTSELNE

-228 KREEKRLGF
+228 KREEKKLGF
-237 SQQTIKSE
+237 SQQTIKSDN
-245 SLSQARSNNWS
+245 LSQGRPNNWS
-256 SALKG
+256 SGLKG
-261 KVAGLSITSA
+261 KVAGLSITST
-271 GSGPINSQQ
+271 GSGPLNSQQ

-327 GNGISDLNLDDIES
+327 GNGISDLNLDDIDA

-364 LTTKSGKKNKG
+364 ITTKSGKKNKG
-375 LGISYST
+375 LGISVNT
-382 SATFDKIQRWPD
+382 GATFDVIQRWPD
-394 YQYKYGQGT
+394 YQYTYGQGT
-403 GNSPDAQGNQY
+403 GNSPDASGNQY

-441 FYQYDPAVQGQSA
+441 FYQYDPVLEGQSA
-454 NRVPWTSYR
+454 QRLPWQPYR
-463 DNRKDFWNTGIT
+463 DNRKDFWRTGVT

-486 EKGSMRLS
+486 SKGSMRLS
-494 LGRQKN
+494 VGNQKN

-514 AINANYQ
+514 AVNANYQ
-521 VSDKIKLGTTVNYN
+521 VSDKIKLGTAINYN

-567 YRPIWEKGKEQ
+567 YRPIWVKGKEQ
-578 IQQLHPFSSF
+578 IEQLHPFSSF

-595 AYEATNTLN
+595 AYEATNTLD

-613 ANIKLSSNLDLM
+613 ANITLSSNLELM
-625 LRSALNTYNQT
+625 LRSSMNTYNQT

-654 RQDVYK
+654 RQDVFK
-660 QEINTDFLL
+660 QEINSDFLL
-669 SYKKNFGSKFALA
+669 SYKKDFGNKFSLA

-726 YKKMNSLYGLVSLS
+726 YKKMSSLYGLVSMS
-740 YGEMLFVDVTGR
+740 YADMLFVDITGR

-759 PVENNSFFYPSVN
+759 PVENNSFFYPSIN
-772 TSLIISEMAALPKA
+772 TSAVISEMVSLPKS
-786 IDFLKYRFSYAQVG
+786 IDFLKYRLSFAQVG

-827 YNDHFKPE
+827 YNNHFKPE

-843 FEIRMLHN
+843 FEIRMLKN
-851 RLTLD
+851 RLTGD
-856 ATVYESSTKNQIIDI
+856 ATVYESVTKNQIIDI

-885 GGEVRNRG
+885 GGKVRNRG
-893 IELTVGGKFI
+893 IEITLGGKII
-903 DHKNFKWNANLN
+903 DGENFKWNSTVN

-921 KVMELAEGIDG
+921 RVMELPEGIDG

-978 PEQIQYIG
+978 PEEIQYIG
-986 DASPDWKAGLT
+986 DASPKWKAGFT
-997 NTFMIGNFTMNV
+997 NSFSIGNFTMNV
-1009 TIDGQ
+1009 TLDGQ
-1014 YGGML
+1014 YGGII
-1019 YSMTHHK
+1019 YSQTHHK
-1026 LAEQGKLNS
+1026 LSEQGKLNS
-1035 TEMGRADGFI
+1035 NSMGRETGFI
-1045 IGDGVIQ
+1045 IGEGVVQ

-1058 APNTKKVATA
+1058 SPNTKQVKTA
-1068 DWYVRYYRRANIE
+1068 DWYTRYYRRANIE

-1086 ASYAKLREISLQYA
+1086 ASFGKLREISLQYN
-1100 MPKRWIKNTG
+1100 MPKRWLKNTG

-1116 SIFARDLAVISDFPI
+1116 SVFGRDLATVSDFPI

-1140 GDTILPGVET
+1140 GDTILPGIEM
-1150 GQMPSPTTYGFNLSL
+1150 GQMPSPATYGFNLSL

>member
-1 MQRKRAL
+1 
-8 KKRLQIKIYSPL
+8 
-20 VMNTKLQFFFNTY
+20 MN
-33 MKMKNLYILITF
+33 NLYLMILLIF
-45 FLTLQG
+45 SFKG
-51 FAITNSTKE
+51 FASGQSGKDV
-60 SQISLNL
+60 QISLNL

-75 FKVIEQKT
+75 FKAVEQKT
-83 AFTFVFDEKISGTS
+83 TFTFVFDEKISGTS
-97 QRITI
+97 QRISI
-102 FAEKES
+102 YAEKES
-108 LDNILLK
+108 LDGILAK
-115 ISERTGLSFKKI
+115 IAARTGLSFRKL
-127 NNTIIVTKN
+127 NNTITVTHSP
-136 ARVQMTVRGK
+136 REQMNVRGK
-146 VLDESDFPMPGVTV
+146 VMDESGMPMPGVTI
-160 LEKGTHTSTLTDM
+160 LEKGTKTSTMTDM
-173 EGNFNFA
+173 EGNFSFA
-180 VSNSSAVLTVSY
+180 VNAPAILVVSY
-192 LGYLSQD
+192 MGYVSQE
-199 VAASNSFLTI
+199 VAATSSSITI
-209 TMKVSTSELNE
+209 TMKLSTSELSE

-245 SLSQARSNNWS
+245 NLSQGRPNNWS
-256 SALKG
+256 SGLKG
-261 KVAGLSITSA
+261 KVSGLSITST
-271 GSGPINSQQ
+271 GSGPLNSQQ

-306 AEMTTSGSSSAYMGE
+306 AEMTTSGSTSAYMGE

-327 GNGISDLNLDDIES
+327 GNGISDLNLDDIDE

-364 LTTKSGKKNKG
+364 ITTKSGKKNKG
-375 LGISYST
+375 LGISLNT
-382 SATFDKIQRWPD
+382 GATFDVIQRWPD
-394 YQYKYGQGT
+394 YQYSYGQGT
-403 GNSPDAQGNQY
+403 GNSPDASGNQY

-436 FTGQN
+436 FTGQD
-441 FYQYDPAVQGQSA
+441 FYQYDPELQGQSA
-454 NRVPWTSYR
+454 QRLPWQPYR
-463 DNRKDFWNTGIT
+463 DNRKDFWRTGVT

-486 EKGSMRLS
+486 NKGSMRLS
-494 LGRQKN
+494 VGNQKN

-514 AINANYQ
+514 AVNANYQ
-521 VSDKIKLGTTVNYN
+521 VSDRIKLGTAINYN

-578 IQQLHPFSSF
+578 IAQLHPFSSF

-595 AYEATNTLN
+595 AYEATNTLD

-613 ANIKLSSNLDLM
+613 ANITLSSNLEIM
-625 LRSALNTYNQT
+625 LRSSLNTYNQT

-654 RQDVYK
+654 RQDVFK
-660 QEINTDFLL
+660 QEINSDFLL
-669 SYKKNFGSKFALA
+669 SYKKDFDGKFSLS

-690 SYKYRRTE
+690 NYKYRRTE

-726 YKKMNSLYGLVSLS
+726 NKKMSSLYGLVSMS
-740 YGEMLFVDVTGR
+740 YQDMLFVDITGR

-759 PVENNSFFYPSVN
+759 PVENNSFFYPSIN
-772 TSLIISEMAALPKA
+772 TSAVISEMVSLPKA
-786 IDFLKYRFSYAQVG
+786 IDYLKYRVSFAQVG

-843 FEIRMLHN
+843 FEIRMLKN
-851 RLTLD
+851 SLTAD
-856 ATVYESSTKNQIIDI
+856 ATIYESVTKNQIIDI

-885 GGEVRNRG
+885 GGKVRNRG
-893 IELTVGGKFI
+893 IELTLGGKII
-903 DHKNFKWNANLN
+903 DGRNFKWNSTIN

-921 KVMELAEGIDG
+921 NVMELPEGIDG

-978 PEQIQYIG
+978 PDEIQHIG
-986 DASPDWKAGLT
+986 DASPDWKAGLVNSFT
-997 NTFMIGNFTMNV
+997 IGNFTMNV
-1009 TIDGQ
+1009 TVDGQ
-1014 YGGML
+1014 YGGII
-1019 YSMTHHK
+1019 YSQTHHK
-1026 LAEQGKLNS
+1026 LSEQGKLNS
-1035 TEMGRADGFI
+1035 NNMGRADGFI
-1045 IGDGVIQ
+1045 IGEGVVQ

-1058 APNTKKVATA
+1058 SPNTKKVATA

-1086 ASYAKLREISLQYA
+1086 ASYGKLREISLQYNL
-1100 MPKRWIKNTG
+1100 PKRWLKNTG
-1110 LQSVQF
+1110 IQSLQF
-1116 SIFARDLAVISDFPI
+1116 SVFGRDLATISDFPI

-1140 GDTILPGVET
+1140 GDTILPGIEM
-1150 GQMPSPTTYGFNLSL
+1150 GQMPSPATYGFNLSL

>member
-1 MQRKRAL
+1 
-8 KKRLQIKIYSPL
+8 
-20 VMNTKLQFFFNTY
+20 MNTKLQFFFNKY
-33 MKMKNLYILITF
+33 IKMKNLYLMILLIF
-45 FLTLQG
+45 SFKG
-51 FAITNSTKE
+51 FALGQGKDV
-60 SQISLNL
+60 QISLNL
-67 KDATITEF
+67 KDAAITEF
-75 FKVIEQKT
+75 FNAVEQKT
-83 AFTFVFDEKISGTS
+83 SFTFVFDEKITGTS
-97 QRITI
+97 QRISI
-102 FAEKES
+102 YAEKES
-108 LDNILLK
+108 LDGVLAK
-115 ISERTGLSFKKI
+115 VSAKTGLFFKKL
-127 NNTIIVTKN
+127 NNTITVTKN
-136 ARVQMTVRGK
+136 FRAQMNVRGK
-146 VLDESDFPMPGVTV
+146 VLDESGMPMPGVTI
-160 LEKGTHTSTLTDM
+160 LEKGTKTNTMTDM
-173 EGNFNFA
+173 EGNFSFA
-180 VSNSSAVLTVSY
+180 VNSSAVLVISY
-192 LGYLSQD
+192 MGYVTQE
-199 VAASNSFLTI
+199 VAANANPLTI
-209 TMKVSTSELNE
+209 IMKPSTSELNE

-237 SQQTIKSE
+237 SQQTIKSDN
-245 SLSQARSNNWS
+245 LSQGRPNNWS
-256 SALKG
+256 SGLKG
-261 KVAGLSITSA
+261 KVAGLSITST
-271 GSGPINSQQ
+271 GSGPLNSQQ

-327 GNGISDLNLDDIES
+327 GNGISDLNLDDIDE

-364 LTTKSGKKNKG
+364 ITTKSGKKNKG
-375 LGISYST
+375 LGISLNT
-382 SATFDKIQRWPD
+382 GATFDVIQRWPD
-394 YQYKYGQGT
+394 YQYSYGQGT
-403 GNSPDAQGNQY
+403 GNSPDASGNQY

-454 NRVPWTSYR
+454 QRLPWQSYR
-463 DNRKDFWNTGIT
+463 DNRKDFWRTGVT

-486 EKGSMRLS
+486 NKGSMRLS
-494 LGRQKN
+494 VGNQKN

-514 AINANYQ
+514 AVNANYQ
-521 VSDKIKLGTTVNYN
+521 VSDRIKLGTAINYN

-567 YRPIWEKGKEQ
+567 YRPIWVKGKEQ
-578 IQQLHPFSSF
+578 IEQLHPFSSF

-595 AYEATNTLN
+595 AYEATNTLD

-613 ANIKLSSNLDLM
+613 ANITLSSNLELM
-625 LRSALNTYNQT
+625 LRSSMNTYNQT

-654 RQDVYK
+654 RQDVFK
-660 QEINTDFLL
+660 QEINSDFLL
-669 SYKKNFGSKFALA
+669 SYKKDFGNKFSLA

-726 YKKMNSLYGLVSLS
+726 YKKMSSLYGLVSMS
-740 YGEMLFVDVTGR
+740 YADMLFVDITGR

-759 PVENNSFFYPSVN
+759 PVENNSFFYPSIN
-772 TSLIISEMAALPKA
+772 TSAVISEMVSLPRS
-786 IDFLKYRFSYAQVG
+786 IDFLKYRLSFAQVG

-843 FEIRMLHN
+843 FEIRMFKN
-851 RLTLD
+851 RLTAD
-856 ATVYESSTKNQIIDI
+856 ATVYESVTKNQIIDI

-885 GGEVRNRG
+885 GGKVRNRG
-893 IELTVGGKFI
+893 IELTLGGKII
-903 DHKNFKWNANLN
+903 DGEKFKWNSTVN

-921 KVMELAEGIDG
+921 KVMELPEGIDG

-978 PEQIQYIG
+978 PEEIQYIG
-986 DASPDWKAGLT
+986 DASPKWKAGWV
-997 NTFMIGNFTMNV
+997 NSFSIGNFTMNV
-1009 TIDGQ
+1009 TLDGQ
-1014 YGGML
+1014 YGGII
-1019 YSMTHHK
+1019 YSQTHHK
-1026 LAEQGKLNS
+1026 LSEQGKLNS
-1035 TEMGRADGFI
+1035 NSMGRETGFI
-1045 IGDGVIQ
+1045 IGEGVVQ

-1058 APNTKKVATA
+1058 SPNTKEVKTA
-1068 DWYVRYYRRANIE
+1068 DWYTRYYRRANIE

-1086 ASYAKLREISLQYA
+1086 ASFGKLREISLQYN
-1100 MPKRWIKNTG
+1100 MPKRWLKNTG

-1116 SIFARDLAVISDFPI
+1116 SLFGRDLATVSDFPI

-1140 GDTILPGVET
+1140 GDTILPGIEM
-1150 GQMPSPTTYGFNLSL
+1150 GQMPSPATYGFNLSL

>member
-1 MQRKRAL
+1 M
-8 KKRLQIKIYSPL
+8 
-20 VMNTKLQFFFNTY
+20 
-33 MKMKNLYILITF
+33 ILLIF
-45 FLTLQG
+45 SFKG
-51 FAITNSTKE
+51 FASEQSAKDA
-60 SQISLNL
+60 QISLNL

-75 FKVIEQKT
+75 FRAVEQKT
-83 AFTFVFDEKISGTS
+83 TFTFVFDEKISGTS
-97 QRITI
+97 QRISI
-102 FAEKES
+102 YAEKES
-108 LDNILLK
+108 LDGVLAK
-115 ISERTGLSFKKI
+115 VASKTGLSFKKL
-127 NNTIIVTKN
+127 NNTITVTRSLR
-136 ARVQMTVRGK
+136 AQMNVRGK
-146 VLDESDFPMPGVTV
+146 VLDESGMPMPGVTI
-160 LEKGTHTSTLTDM
+160 LEKGTKTNTMTDM
-173 EGNFNFA
+173 EGNFSFA
-180 VSNSSAVLTVSY
+180 VNASAILVVSY
-192 LGYLSQD
+192 MGYVSQE
-199 VAASNSFLTI
+199 VPASSNPI
-209 TMKVSTSELNE
+209 TVVMKLSTSELNE

-228 KREEKRLGF
+228 KREEKKLGF
-237 SQQTIKSE
+237 SQQTIKSDN
-245 SLSQARSNNWS
+245 LSQGRPNNWS
-256 SALKG
+256 SGLKG
-261 KVAGLSITSA
+261 KVAGLSITST
-271 GSGPINSQQ
+271 GSGPLNSQQ

-327 GNGISDLNLDDIES
+327 GNGISDLNLDDIDA

-364 LTTKSGKKNKG
+364 ITTKSGKKNKG
-375 LGISYST
+375 LGISLNT
-382 SATFDKIQRWPD
+382 GATFDVIQRWPD
-394 YQYKYGQGT
+394 YQYSYGQGT
-403 GNSPDAQGNQY
+403 GNSPDASGNQY
-414 YSYGNS
+414 YSYGTS

-454 NRVPWTSYR
+454 QRTPWQSYR
-463 DNRKDFWNTGIT
+463 DNRKDFWRTGVT

-486 EKGSMRLS
+486 SKGSMRLS
-494 LGRQKN
+494 VGNQKN

-514 AINANYQ
+514 AVNANYQ
-521 VSDKIKLGTTVNYN
+521 VSDRIKLGTAINYN

-567 YRPIWEKGKEQ
+567 YRPIWVKGKEQ
-578 IQQLHPFSSF
+578 IEQLHPFSSF

-595 AYEATNTLN
+595 AYEATNTLD

-613 ANIKLSSNLDLM
+613 ANITLSSNLELM
-625 LRSALNTYNQT
+625 LRSSMNTYNQT

-654 RQDVYK
+654 RQDVFK
-660 QEINTDFLL
+660 QEINSDFLL
-669 SYKKNFGSKFALA
+669 SYKKDFGNKFSLA

-726 YKKMNSLYGLVSLS
+726 YKKMSSLYGLVSMS
-740 YGEMLFVDVTGR
+740 YADMLFVDITGR

-759 PVENNSFFYPSVN
+759 PVENNSFFYPSIN
-772 TSLIISEMAALPKA
+772 TSAVISEMVSLPKS
-786 IDFLKYRFSYAQVG
+786 IDFLKYRLSFAQVG

-843 FEIRMLHN
+843 FEIRMFKN
-851 RLTLD
+851 RLTAD
-856 ATVYESSTKNQIIDI
+856 ATVYESVTKNQIIDI

-885 GGEVRNRG
+885 GGKVRNRG
-893 IELTVGGKFI
+893 IELTLGGKII
-903 DHKNFKWNANLN
+903 DGENFKWNATTN

-921 KVMELAEGIDG
+921 KVMELPEGIDG

-978 PEQIQYIG
+978 PEEIQYIG
-986 DASPDWKAGLT
+986 DASPKWKAGLT
-997 NTFMIGNFTMNV
+997 NSFSIGNFTMNV

-1014 YGGML
+1014 YGGII
-1019 YSMTHHK
+1019 YSQTHHK
-1026 LAEQGKLNS
+1026 LSEQGKLNS
-1035 TEMGRADGFI
+1035 NSMGRETGFI
-1045 IGDGVIQ
+1045 IGEGVVQ

-1058 APNTKKVATA
+1058 SPNTKQVKTA
-1068 DWYVRYYRRANIE
+1068 DWYTRYYRRANIE

-1086 ASYAKLREISLQYA
+1086 ASFGKLREISLQYNL
-1100 MPKRWIKNTG
+1100 PKRWLKNTG
-1110 LQSVQF
+1110 LQSLQF
-1116 SIFARDLAVISDFPI
+1116 SIFGRDLATVSDFPI

-1140 GDTILPGVET
+1140 GDTILPGIEM
-1150 GQMPSPTTYGFNLSL
+1150 GQMPSPATYGFNLSL